1 MKAVEVELL
10 MKGNLSQ
17 GMLDAQT
24 KANLLDESLKRV
36 GMTIGGV
43 FTAQKAVEFVKTM
56 IDVRQ
61 EVENLSISFE
71 TLLGSKD
78 KATQFFDELREYAV
92 NTPLMLNDLAG
103 GAQTMLGFNIEAEKV
118 IPTLKQIGDISM
130 GDRDRFNSLVLA
142 FSQMSATGKL
152 MGQDLLQMINAGF
165 NPLATIS
172 EKTGKS
178 IGQLKDE
185 MSAGAI
191 SSEMVAQAFAD
202 ATAEGGKFHGML
214 DKQSKGLKGQI
225 SNLEGAID
233 NMFNAMGEKSEGIL
247 TGSVEVASELVKN
260 YEAVGKALMSLVAVY
275 GSYKTALIATLAVQK
290 AASFVENIRLV
301 AMFRKELGLAT
312 AAQQAFN
319 ITANA
324 NPYVLLATVILSA
337 AAALVIYSKNCSAAA
352 DEAQRAAD
360 REKEQTDAINDK
372 KEAIEKCIST
382 ITDENLA
389 EQDKLEALEK
399 LKKLMPSVFE
409 KYRTEKELIGKLTEA
424 RREYNEE
431 LREER
436 NLKGEGN
443 LKADQQRVADLK
455 KYLELRKEYYKTGRL
470 TMSDSDYNLY
480 QNLDKKYNKE
490 VRNVRGTFQ
499 TFNSAIES
507 LIKASEGTVWKDVQ
521 QVRTD
526 NHNKFMAKLNSMNA
540 ETAQKTIN
548 FYKNCISSA
557 NKQGKKLVKLPEESV
572 ATSVDELQN
581 RIKSATARM
590 KSIHENASKDFMKDA
605 KTAWTNAQNEVN
617 KVIKNRN
624 NRSLYPDEASYLAAL
639 RKARDEEKK
648 AKANYEAAGGDTSK
662 KTKKKTKKTKN
673 TGLTPQEKANI
684 KAAEQEEKG
693 RQVEAAQRKQEA
705 SEKQTAFDLKQAE
718 IDGLQEGFDKELET
732 INLNYDK
739 LIEANRLRQ
748 QEWVD
753 ELQNISDLSFEQ
765 AHPDWKKQGLK
776 RPTVTVDDL
785 SADQK
790 NYLKQYT
797 EAANAYKQ
805 NSEAKLYQNLLAK
818 YQDYEEQRKSI
829 REKFA
834 KDRAHIEKAVDAD
847 GRPIGEDVKER
858 ALAELAKQERA
869 ALKSVDDAQ
878 LTELGKENKV
888 LVDLFAD
895 TSEKSVAE
903 VQKIIERIKVLMD
916 YLRGTKDA
924 EGTAVIKDGNGKTER
939 RITQKDMAGLGF
951 SPAELKALEK
961 SPEKLKALTEQY
973 EKLKKE
979 VLGKNPFRALAD
991 AVGELFKHGED
1002 GEEKGLEAKLKR
1014 LGESAAASAEMVGD
1028 LAGRLSE
1035 MFEAAGNDGM
1045 AEAMDAVQGVMTSV
1059 SNIGRGF
1066 AEGGVVGGIAAA
1078 AGEAIGWVT
1087 KAFQASARH
1096 KAALEK
1102 VMEEVTAQQRE
1113 YNLLLMEQNLEME
1126 KAQTIFGTDTYGK
1139 AANAV
1144 RVMKDAYAGLKAE
1157 IAGTAEQ
1164 QQKFGYLDTGNAF
1177 WNKIVNKG
1185 YSELKDAYSGL
1196 ADIEIKTGHK
1206 KTGLFG
1212 WGKGK
1217 DTYSSILD
1225 VYPELIDSAGN
1236 FNRELAESIMNS
1248 REFAKNDKEALQYII
1263 DLYDQA
1269 EEAWESVKDYFE
1281 GVFGDL
1287 GQTLTDA
1294 LVDAFKNGTDAGK
1307 AFADSLT
1314 GMLEKLA
1321 EQMIY
1326 TVTIAPLLEKAQ
1338 EEMLDVMKREDLTDE
1353 EKFGNYVRILDDM
1366 TDNALSQ
1373 QGTFN
1378 ALLEKY
1384 RQMAKEKGLDL
1395 WQGDSTTQTGKS
1407 GAYTT
1412 ASQESITKLE
1422 GLYTAMLVHETNID
1436 TNVENVAGSMQTALG
1451 HLKRIDTN
1459 TGECSETLKLM
1470 RKDMCDMKD
1479 DLTTLRRDG
1488 IKTR

>member
-43 FTAQKAVEFVKTM
+43 FTAQKAMEFVKTM

-61 EVENLSISFE
+61 EVENLIISFE

-78 KATQFFDELREYAV
+78 KATQFFSELSEYAV

-103 GAQTMLGFNIEAEKV
+103 GAQTMLAFNIEAEKV

-337 AAALVIYSKNCSAAA
+337 AAALAIYSKNCSAAA

-389 EQDKLEALEK
+389 ELDRLEALEK

-409 KYRTEKELIGKLTEA
+409 KYKTEKELIDKLTEA

-455 KYLELRKEYYKTGRL
+455 KYLELRKQYYKTGRL
-470 TMSDSDYNLY
+470 NMSDSDYNLY

-557 NKQGKKLVKLPEESV
+557 NKQGKKLVQLPGESV

-648 AKANYEAAGGDTSK
+648 AKANYEAAGGDTS
-662 KTKKKTKKTKN
+662 KKTKKTKN

-776 RPTVTVDDL
+776 RPTVTMDDL

-829 REKFA
+829 SEKFA
-834 KDRAHIEKAVDAD
+834 KDRAQIEKAVDAD

-858 ALAELAKQERA
+858 ALAELSKQERA

-895 TSEKSVAE
+895 TSEKSVTE
-903 VQKIIERIKVLMD
+903 VQKIIDRIKMLMD

-924 EGTAVIKDGNGKTER
+924 EGTAVIKDGNGRTER

-1102 VMEEVTAQQRE
+1102 IMEEVTAQQRE
-1113 YNLLLMEQNLEME
+1113 YNLLLMEQNLELE

-1164 QQKFGYLDTGNAF
+1164 QKKFGYTETGSAF

-1263 DLYDQA
+1263 DLYDQT

-1353 EKFGNYVRILDDM
+1353 EKFGNYVRILDEM

-1373 QGTFN
+1373 QGTVN

-1384 RQMAKEKGLDL
+1384 RQLAKDKGLDL

-1470 RKDMCDMKD
+1470 RKDMRDMKD

>member
-61 EVENLSISFE
+61 EVENLIISFE

-78 KATQFFDELREYAV
+78 KATQFFSELSEYAV

-103 GAQTMLGFNIEAEKV
+103 GAQTMLAFNIEAEKV

-233 NMFNAMGEKSEGIL
+233 DMFNAMGEKSEGIL

-324 NPYVLLATVILSA
+324 NSYVLLATVILSA
-337 AAALVIYSKNCSAAA
+337 AAALAIYSKNCSAAA

-389 EQDKLEALEK
+389 ELDRLEALEK

-409 KYRTEKELIGKLTEA
+409 KYKTEKELIDKLTEA

-455 KYLELRKEYYKTGRL
+455 KYLKWRKQYYKTGRL
-470 TMSDSDYNLY
+470 NMSDSDYNLY

-557 NKQGKKLVKLPEESV
+557 NKQGKKLVQLPGESV

-662 KTKKKTKKTKN
+662 KTKKTKN

-684 KAAEQEEKG
+684 KDAEQEEKG

-765 AHPDWKKQGLK
+765 AHPNWKKQGLK
-776 RPTVTVDDL
+776 RPTVTMDDL

-829 REKFA
+829 SEKFA
-834 KDRAHIEKAVDAD
+834 KDRAQIEKAVDAD

-858 ALAELAKQERA
+858 ALAELSKQERA

-903 VQKIIERIKVLMD
+903 VQKIIDRIKMLMD

-924 EGTAVIKDGNGKTER
+924 EGTAVIKDGNGRTER
-939 RITQKDMAGLGF
+939 KITQKDMAELGF

-1028 LAGRLSE
+1028 LAGKLSE
-1035 MFEAAGNDGM
+1035 MFEATGNDGM

-1078 AGEAIGWVT
+1078 ASEAIGWVT

-1102 VMEEVTAQQRE
+1102 IMEEVTAQQRE
-1113 YNLLLMEQNLEME
+1113 YNLLLMEQNLELE

-1164 QQKFGYLDTGNAF
+1164 QKKFGYTETGSAF

-1353 EKFGNYVRILDDM
+1353 EKFGNYVRILDEM

-1384 RQMAKEKGLDL
+1384 RQLAKDKGLDL

-1470 RKDMCDMKD
+1470 RKDMRDMKD

>member
-43 FTAQKAVEFVKTM
+43 FTAQKAVEFVRTM

-78 KATQFFDELREYAV
+78 KATQFFGELREYAV
-92 NTPLMLNDLAG
+92 STPLMLNDLAG

-165 NPLATIS
+165 NPLATMS

-225 SNLEGAID
+225 SNLEGAVD
-233 NMFNAMGEKSEGIL
+233 DMFNAMGEKTEGIL
-247 TGSVEVASELVKN
+247 AGSVEVASELVRH

-275 GSYKTALIATLAVQK
+275 GSYKAAVIATLAVQR
-290 AASFVENIRLV
+290 AASFAENIRLV

-319 ITANA
+319 IKANA
-324 NPYVLLATVILSA
+324 NPYILLATVILSA
-337 AAALVIYSKNCSAAA
+337 AAALAVYSKSCSAAA

-360 REKEQTDAINDK
+360 REKEQTDAINEK
-372 KEAIEKCIST
+372 KDAIEDCINT
-382 ITDENLA
+382 ITNENAA
-389 EQDKLEALEK
+389 EQDKQAALEN
-399 LKKLMPSVFE
+399 LKKLMPSVFD
-409 KYRTEKELIGKLTEA
+409 KYKTEKELIDRLAEA

-443 LKADQQRVADLK
+443 LKADRQRVADLK
-455 KYLELRKEYYKTGRL
+455 KYLELRKQYIKTGRAS
-470 TMSDSDYNLY
+470 MSAADYNLY
-480 QNLDKKYNKE
+480 KGLDNKYSKE
-490 VRNVRGTFQ
+490 VRNARGTFQ
-499 TFNSAIES
+499 AYNSAIES

-526 NHNKFMAKLNSMNA
+526 NHNKFMAKLNTMNA
-540 ETAQKTIN
+540 ETAQRTISY
-548 FYKNCISSA
+548 YKKCIASA
-557 NKQGKKLVKLPEESV
+557 DRQGKKLVLLPGESV
-572 ATSVDELQN
+572 ATGVDELRN
-581 RIKSATARM
+581 RVKSATSRM
-590 KSIHENASKDFMKDA
+590 KSIHENASKDYMKDA
-605 KTAWTNAQNEVN
+605 KTAWTNAQDEVK

-624 NRSLYPDEASYLAAL
+624 DHSLYPDEASYLAAL

-648 AKANYEAAGGDTSK
+648 AKASYEAAGGDTSK
-662 KTKKKTKKTKN
+662 KTGKTES

-684 KAAEQEEKG
+684 KAAERDEKD
-693 RQVEAAQRKQEA
+693 RQAEAAQRKQQA
-705 SEKQTAFDLKQAE
+705 VEKQTVFDLRQAG
-718 IDGLQEGFDKELET
+718 IDGLQEGFDKELKT

-776 RPTVTVDDL
+776 RPTVTADDL

-790 NYLKQYT
+790 NYLRQYT
-797 EAANAYKQ
+797 EAADAYRRD
-805 NSEAKLYQNLLAK
+805 SEARLYQNLLTK
-818 YQDYEEQRKSI
+818 YQDYEQQRKSI
-829 REKFA
+829 SEKFA
-834 KDRAHIEKAVDAD
+834 KDRASIEKATDAD
-847 GRPIGEDVKER
+847 GKPIGEDVRQR
-858 ALAELAKQERA
+858 ALAELAKQEKA
-869 ALKSVDDAQ
+869 ALKDVDEAQ
-878 LTELGKENKV
+878 LTELSRENKV

-895 TSEKSVAE
+895 TSAKSVAE
-903 VQKIIERIKVLMD
+903 VQKIIDRIKVLMD
-916 YLRGTKDA
+916 YLRATKDGN
-924 EGTAVIKDGNGKTER
+924 GTAVIKDGKGNTR
-939 RITQKDMAGLGF
+939 RTITQKEVVELGF
-951 SPAELKALEK
+951 SPEELKTLEK

-979 VLGKNPFRALAD
+979 VLGKNPFKALAD
-991 AVGELFKHGED
+991 AVGELFKNGGD
-1002 GEEKGLEAKLKR
+1002 GDGKALEAKLKA
-1014 LGESAAASAEMVGD
+1014 LGEAAAAAASMVGD
-1028 LAGRLSE
+1028 MAGKLSDL
-1035 MFEAAGNDGM
+1035 FEAAENDGM
-1045 AEAMDAVQGVMTSV
+1045 AEAMDTVQSAMTSV
-1059 SNIGRGF
+1059 SNIGKGF
-1066 AEGGVVGGIAAA
+1066 AEGGLTGGIAAA
-1078 AGEAIGWVT
+1078 AGEAIGYIT
-1087 KAFQASARH
+1087 SAFQANARH

-1102 VMEEVTAQQRE
+1102 IMQEVTAQQRE
-1113 YNLLLMEQNLEME
+1113 YNLLLMEQNLEYE

-1139 AANAV
+1139 AVNAV
-1144 RVMKDAYAGLKAE
+1144 KVMKDAYAGLRAE

-1164 QQKFGYLDTGNAF
+1164 QKKFAYIDTGSAMLNSVF
-1177 WNKIVNKG
+1177 NKNH
-1185 YSELKDAYSGL
+1185 SELKDAYSGL

-1217 DTYSSILD
+1217 DLYSSILD

-1236 FNRELAESIMNS
+1236 LNRELAESILNS
-1248 REFAKNDKEALQYII
+1248 RQFADNDKEALQYIV

-1269 EEAWESVKDYFE
+1269 EEAWDDVKDYLE
-1281 GVFGDL
+1281 GIFGDL

-1294 LVDAFKNGTDAGK
+1294 LVDAFKNGTDAGE
-1307 AFADSLT
+1307 AFVDSLT

-1326 TVTIAPLLEKAQ
+1326 TVTIAPYLQKAQ
-1338 EEMLDVMKREDLTDE
+1338 DDMLDVMKRDDLTDE
-1353 EKFGNYVRILDDM
+1353 QKFDNYVRILDDM
-1366 TDNALSQ
+1366 TDSALSQ

-1384 RQMAKEKGLDL
+1384 RHMAKDKGIDL
-1395 WQGDSTTQTGKS
+1395 WRADSTTQTGKS

-1436 TNVENVAGSMQTALG
+1436 TNVENVAGCMQTALG
-1451 HLKRIDTN
+1451 HLKRIEAN
-1459 TGECSETLKLM
+1459 TGECSDTLKQM
-1470 RKDMCDMKD
+1470 RRDMRDMKD

>member
-78 KATQFFDELREYAV
+78 KATQFFGELLEYAV
-92 NTPLMLNDLAG
+92 NTPLMVNELAG

-118 IPTLKQIGDISM
+118 IPILKQIGDISM

-165 NPLATIS
+165 NPLAIIS

-337 AAALVIYSKNCSAAA
+337 AAALAIYSKNCSAAA

-389 EQDKLEALEK
+389 ELDRLEALEK

-409 KYRTEKELIGKLTEA
+409 KYKTEKELIDKLTEA

-443 LKADQQRVADLK
+443 LKADRQRVADLK
-455 KYLELRKEYYKTGRL
+455 KYLELRKQYYKTGRL
-470 TMSDSDYNLY
+470 NMSDSDYNLY

-557 NKQGKKLVKLPEESV
+557 NKQGKKLVQLPGESV

-624 NRSLYPDEASYLAAL
+624 NRFLYPDEASYLAAL
-639 RKARDEEKK
+639 HKARDEEKK
-648 AKANYEAAGGDTSK
+648 AKANYEAAGGDTS
-662 KTKKKTKKTKN
+662 KKTKKTKN

-776 RPTVTVDDL
+776 RPTVTMDDL

-829 REKFA
+829 SEKFA
-834 KDRAHIEKAVDAD
+834 KDRAQIEKAVDAE
-847 GRPIGEDVKER
+847 GHPIGEDVKDR

-869 ALKSVDDAQ
+869 ALKSVDEAQ

-903 VQKIIERIKVLMD
+903 VQKIIDRIKVLMD
-916 YLRGTKDA
+916 YLRGTKDGD
-924 EGTAVIKDGNGKTER
+924 GTAVIKDGNGRTER

-991 AVGELFKHGED
+991 AVGELFKRGED
-1002 GEEKGLEAKLKR
+1002 GEEKSLEAKLKR

-1102 VMEEVTAQQRE
+1102 IMEEVTAQQRE
-1113 YNLLLMEQNLEME
+1113 YNLLLMEQNLELE
-1126 KAQTIFGTDTYGK
+1126 TAQTIFGTDTYGK

-1164 QQKFGYLDTGNAF
+1164 QKKFGYTETGSAF

-1307 AFADSLT
+1307 AFVDSLT

-1321 EQMIY
+1321 EQMLY

-1353 EKFGNYVRILDDM
+1353 EKFSNYVRILDDM

-1384 RQMAKEKGLDL
+1384 RQLAKEKGLDL

-1470 RKDMCDMKD
+1470 RKDMRDMKD

>member
-1 MKAVEVELL
+1 MKIEDLKTIDDYADR
-10 MKGNLSQ
+10 LSKQ
-17 GMLDAQT
+17 STKIDAAKVRIV
-24 KANLLDESLKRV
+24 KA
-36 GMTIGGV
+36 
-43 FTAQKAVEFVKTM
+43 
-56 IDVRQ
+56 
-61 EVENLSISFE
+61 FE
-71 TLLGSKD
+71 TLRL
-78 KATQFFDELREYAV
+78 ATDRTTESLNEL
-92 NTPLMLNDLAG
+92 D
-103 GAQTMLGFNIEAEKV
+103 
-118 IPTLKQIGDISM
+118 
-130 GDRDRFNSLVLA
+130 
-142 FSQMSATGKL
+142 FSQMMDTLTKL
-152 MGQDLLQMINAGF
+152 DLSRPIDELENMSDALDD
-165 NPLATIS
+165 LA
-172 EKTGKS
+172 EK
-178 IGQLKDE
+178 L
-185 MSAGAI
+185 
-191 SSEMVAQAFAD
+191 
-202 ATAEGGKFHGML
+202 
-214 DKQSKGLKGQI
+214 
-225 SNLEGAID
+225 
-233 NMFNAMGEKSEGIL
+233 
-247 TGSVEVASELVKN
+247 VASEAMSQYFGTSDWNFYRQWLQENDFADGIDPIQTLKTMTESYESVKDMVAMLEFALRN
-260 YEAVGKALMSLVAVY
+260 WNDDILKDGKLSSDRSVMNRY
-275 GSYKTALIATLAVQK
+275 MRDNDGHLA
-290 AASFVENIRLV
+290 ENIEGERV
-301 AMFRKELGLAT
+301 
-312 AAQQAFN
+312 
-319 ITANA
+319 
-324 NPYVLLATVILSA
+324 
-337 AAALVIYSKNCSAAA
+337 
-352 DEAQRAAD
+352 
-360 REKEQTDAINDK
+360 
-372 KEAIEKCIST
+372 
-382 ITDENLA
+382 
-389 EQDKLEALEK
+389 
-399 LKKLMPSVFE
+399 
-409 KYRTEKELIGKLTEA
+409 
-424 RREYNEE
+424 EE
-431 LREER
+431 LLKDLKRWQER
-436 NLKGEGN
+436 RNWLGAIIGVDDERSNVQVQINKSRRYLDKVSGE
-443 LKADQQRVADLK
+443 ADLK
-455 KYLELRKEYYKTGRL
+455 
-470 TMSDSDYNLY
+470 
-480 QNLDKKYNKE
+480 
-490 VRNVRGTFQ
+490 
-499 TFNSAIES
+499 
-507 LIKASEGTVWKDVQ
+507 
-521 QVRTD
+521 
-526 NHNKFMAKLNSMNA
+526 
-540 ETAQKTIN
+540 
-548 FYKNCISSA
+548 
-557 NKQGKKLVKLPEESV
+557 
-572 ATSVDELQN
+572 
-581 RIKSATARM
+581 
-590 KSIHENASKDFMKDA
+590 
-605 KTAWTNAQNEVN
+605 
-617 KVIKNRN
+617 
-624 NRSLYPDEASYLAAL
+624 
-639 RKARDEEKK
+639 
-648 AKANYEAAGGDTSK
+648 
-662 KTKKKTKKTKN
+662 
-673 TGLTPQEKANI
+673 
-684 KAAEQEEKG
+684 
-693 RQVEAAQRKQEA
+693 
-705 SEKQTAFDLKQAE
+705 
-718 IDGLQEGFDKELET
+718 
-732 INLNYDK
+732 
-739 LIEANRLRQ
+739 
-748 QEWVD
+748 
-753 ELQNISDLSFEQ
+753 EQ
-765 AHPDWKKQGLK
+765 AK
-776 RPTVTVDDL
+776 V
-785 SADQK
+785 
-790 NYLKQYT
+790 Y
-797 EAANAYKQ
+797 E
-805 NSEAKLYQNLLAK
+805 NLLAK

-829 REKFA
+829 SEKFA
-834 KDRAHIEKAVDAD
+834 KDRAQIEKAVDAE

-858 ALAELAKQERA
+858 ALAELSKQERA

-903 VQKIIERIKVLMD
+903 VQKIIDRIKVLMD

-924 EGTAVIKDGNGKTER
+924 EGTAVIKDGNGRTER

-1002 GEEKGLEAKLKR
+1002 GEEKSLEAKLKR

-1102 VMEEVTAQQRE
+1102 IMEEVTAQQRE
-1113 YNLLLMEQNLEME
+1113 YNLLLMEQNLELE

-1164 QQKFGYLDTGNAF
+1164 QKKFGYTETGSAF

-1384 RQMAKEKGLDL
+1384 RQLAKEKGLDL

-1470 RKDMCDMKD
+1470 RKDMRDMKD

>member
-1 MKAVEVELL
+1 MRGSVKIEDLKKIDDYAERLSKQSTKIDAAKVRIVKA
-10 MKGNLSQ
+10 
-17 GMLDAQT
+17 
-24 KANLLDESLKRV
+24 
-36 GMTIGGV
+36 
-43 FTAQKAVEFVKTM
+43 
-56 IDVRQ
+56 
-61 EVENLSISFE
+61 FE
-71 TLLGSKD
+71 TLRL
-78 KATQFFDELREYAV
+78 ATDRTTES
-92 NTPLMLNDLAG
+92 LNDLDYSQMMDTLTKLDLSRPIDELENMS
-103 GAQTMLGFNIEAEKV
+103 GALDDLAEKLV
-118 IPTLKQIGDISM
+118 ATETMSQYFGTSDWNFYRRWLQENDFDTGEDAMMTLTTMKESYESVKDMVSLLDFALRNWNDDILRDGKAS
-130 GDRDRFNSLVLA
+130 GDR
-142 FSQMSATGKL
+142 
-152 MGQDLLQMINAGF
+152 
-165 NPLATIS
+165 
-172 EKTGKS
+172 
-178 IGQLKDE
+178 
-185 MSAGAI
+185 
-191 SSEMVAQAFAD
+191 QAMTRYMREND
-202 ATAEGGKFHGML
+202 G
-214 DKQSKGLKGQI
+214 
-225 SNLEGAID
+225 NLERNID
-233 NMFNAMGEKSEGIL
+233 DSK
-247 TGSVEVASELVKN
+247 VE
-260 YEAVGKALMSLVAVY
+260 
-275 GSYKTALIATLAVQK
+275 
-290 AASFVENIRLV
+290 
-301 AMFRKELGLAT
+301 
-312 AAQQAFN
+312 
-319 ITANA
+319 
-324 NPYVLLATVILSA
+324 
-337 AAALVIYSKNCSAAA
+337 
-352 DEAQRAAD
+352 
-360 REKEQTDAINDK
+360 
-372 KEAIEKCIST
+372 
-382 ITDENLA
+382 
-389 EQDKLEALEK
+389 
-399 LKKLMPSVFE
+399 
-409 KYRTEKELIGKLTEA
+409 
-424 RREYNEE
+424 
-431 LREER
+431 
-436 NLKGEGN
+436 
-443 LKADQQRVADLK
+443 
-455 KYLELRKEYYKTGRL
+455 ELRKELKRWQERRNWLGAIIGVEDERNNVQVQINKSRRY
-470 TMSDSDYNLY
+470 
-480 QNLDKKYNKE
+480 LDK
-490 VRNVRGTFQ
+490 VSG
-499 TFNSAIES
+499 
-507 LIKASEGTVWKDVQ
+507 
-521 QVRTD
+521 
-526 NHNKFMAKLNSMNA
+526 
-540 ETAQKTIN
+540 
-548 FYKNCISSA
+548 
-557 NKQGKKLVKLPEESV
+557 
-572 ATSVDELQN
+572 
-581 RIKSATARM
+581 
-590 KSIHENASKDFMKDA
+590 
-605 KTAWTNAQNEVN
+605 
-617 KVIKNRN
+617 
-624 NRSLYPDEASYLAAL
+624 EA
-639 RKARDEEKK
+639 
-648 AKANYEAAGGDTSK
+648 
-662 KTKKKTKKTKN
+662 
-673 TGLTPQEKANI
+673 
-684 KAAEQEEKG
+684 
-693 RQVEAAQRKQEA
+693 
-705 SEKQTAFDLKQAE
+705 DLK
-718 IDGLQEGFDKELET
+718 
-732 INLNYDK
+732 
-739 LIEANRLRQ
+739 
-748 QEWVD
+748 
-753 ELQNISDLSFEQ
+753 EQ
-765 AHPDWKKQGLK
+765 AKIYEK
-776 RPTVTVDDL
+776 
-785 SADQK
+785 
-790 NYLKQYT
+790 
-797 EAANAYKQ
+797 
-805 NSEAKLYQNLLAK
+805 LLAK

-829 REKFA
+829 SEKFA
-834 KDRAHIEKAVDAD
+834 KDRAQIEKAVDAD
-847 GRPIGEDVKER
+847 GRPIGDDVKAR
-858 ALAELAKQERA
+858 ALAELSKQERA

-903 VQKIIERIKVLMD
+903 VQKIIDRIKVLMD

-924 EGTAVIKDGNGKTER
+924 EGTAVIKDGNGRTER

-991 AVGELFKHGED
+991 AVGELFRRGED

-1045 AEAMDAVQGVMTSV
+1045 AEAMEAVQGVMTSV

-1102 VMEEVTAQQRE
+1102 IMEEVTAQQRE
-1113 YNLLLMEQNLEME
+1113 YNLLLMEQNLELE

-1164 QQKFGYLDTGNAF
+1164 QKKFGYLDTGNAF
-1177 WNKIVNKG
+1177 WNKIMNKG

-1269 EEAWESVKDYFE
+1269 EEAWKSVKDYFE

-1307 AFADSLT
+1307 AFVDSLT

-1338 EEMLDVMKREDLTDE
+1338 KEMLDVMKREDLTDE
-1353 EKFGNYVRILDDM
+1353 EKFGNYVRILDEM

-1384 RQMAKEKGLDL
+1384 RQLAKDKGLDL

-1436 TNVENVAGSMQTALG
+1436 TNVENVAGSMQTALV
-1451 HLKRIDTN
+1451 HLKRIDAN

-1470 RKDMCDMKD
+1470 RKDMRDMKD

>member
-1 MKAVEVELL
+1 MRGSVKIEDLKKIDDYAERLSKQSTKIDAAKVRIVKAFETLRLATDRTTESLNELDYSQMMDTLTKLDLSRPIDELENMSGALDDLAEKLVATETMSQYFGTSDWNFYRRWLQENDFDTGEDAMMTLATMKESYESVKDMV
-10 MKGNLSQ
+10 
-17 GMLDAQT
+17 
-24 KANLLDESLKRV
+24 NLLDFALRNWNDDILRD
-36 GMTIGGV
+36 G
-43 FTAQKAVEFVKTM
+43 KA
-56 IDVRQ
+56 
-61 EVENLSISFE
+61 S
-71 TLLGSKD
+71 
-78 KATQFFDELREYAV
+78 
-92 NTPLMLNDLAG
+92 
-103 GAQTMLGFNIEAEKV
+103 
-118 IPTLKQIGDISM
+118 
-130 GDRDRFNSLVLA
+130 GDR
-142 FSQMSATGKL
+142 
-152 MGQDLLQMINAGF
+152 
-165 NPLATIS
+165 
-172 EKTGKS
+172 
-178 IGQLKDE
+178 
-185 MSAGAI
+185 
-191 SSEMVAQAFAD
+191 QAMTRYMREND
-202 ATAEGGKFHGML
+202 G
-214 DKQSKGLKGQI
+214 
-225 SNLEGAID
+225 NLEGNID
-233 NMFNAMGEKSEGIL
+233 DS
-247 TGSVEVASELVKN
+247 
-260 YEAVGKALMSLVAVY
+260 
-275 GSYKTALIATLAVQK
+275 
-290 AASFVENIRLV
+290 
-301 AMFRKELGLAT
+301 
-312 AAQQAFN
+312 
-319 ITANA
+319 
-324 NPYVLLATVILSA
+324 
-337 AAALVIYSKNCSAAA
+337 
-352 DEAQRAAD
+352 RA
-360 REKEQTDAINDK
+360 E
-372 KEAIEKCIST
+372 
-382 ITDENLA
+382 
-389 EQDKLEALEK
+389 
-399 LKKLMPSVFE
+399 
-409 KYRTEKELIGKLTEA
+409 
-424 RREYNEE
+424 
-431 LREER
+431 
-436 NLKGEGN
+436 
-443 LKADQQRVADLK
+443 
-455 KYLELRKEYYKTGRL
+455 ELRKELKRWQERRNWLGAIIGVEDERNNVQVQINKSRRY
-470 TMSDSDYNLY
+470 
-480 QNLDKKYNKE
+480 LDKVSGE
-490 VRNVRGTFQ
+490 
-499 TFNSAIES
+499 A
-507 LIKASEGTVWKDVQ
+507 DV
-521 QVRTD
+521 
-526 NHNKFMAKLNSMNA
+526 K
-540 ETAQKTIN
+540 
-548 FYKNCISSA
+548 
-557 NKQGKKLVKLPEESV
+557 
-572 ATSVDELQN
+572 
-581 RIKSATARM
+581 
-590 KSIHENASKDFMKDA
+590 
-605 KTAWTNAQNEVN
+605 
-617 KVIKNRN
+617 
-624 NRSLYPDEASYLAAL
+624 
-639 RKARDEEKK
+639 
-648 AKANYEAAGGDTSK
+648 
-662 KTKKKTKKTKN
+662 
-673 TGLTPQEKANI
+673 
-684 KAAEQEEKG
+684 
-693 RQVEAAQRKQEA
+693 
-705 SEKQTAFDLKQAE
+705 
-718 IDGLQEGFDKELET
+718 
-732 INLNYDK
+732 
-739 LIEANRLRQ
+739 
-748 QEWVD
+748 
-753 ELQNISDLSFEQ
+753 EQ
-765 AHPDWKKQGLK
+765 AKIYEK
-776 RPTVTVDDL
+776 
-785 SADQK
+785 
-790 NYLKQYT
+790 
-797 EAANAYKQ
+797 
-805 NSEAKLYQNLLAK
+805 LLAK

-829 REKFA
+829 SEKFA
-834 KDRAHIEKAVDAD
+834 KDRAQIEKAVDAD

-858 ALAELAKQERA
+858 ALAELSKQERA
-869 ALKSVDDAQ
+869 ALKSVDEAQ

-903 VQKIIERIKVLMD
+903 VQKIIDRIKVLMD
-916 YLRGTKDA
+916 YLRGTKDGD
-924 EGTAVIKDGNGKTER
+924 GTAVIKDGNGRTER

-1102 VMEEVTAQQRE
+1102 IMEEVTAQQRE
-1113 YNLLLMEQNLEME
+1113 YNLLLMEQNLELE

-1164 QQKFGYLDTGNAF
+1164 QKKFGYLDTGNAF

-1307 AFADSLT
+1307 AFVDSLT

-1353 EKFGNYVRILDDM
+1353 EKFSNYVRILDDM

-1384 RQMAKEKGLDL
+1384 RQLAKEKGLDL

-1470 RKDMCDMKD
+1470 RKDMRDMKD

>member
-71 TLLGSKD
+71 TLLGGKD
-78 KATQFFDELREYAV
+78 KATQFFGELREYAV

-103 GAQTMLGFNIEAEKV
+103 GAQTMLGFNMEAEKV

-165 NPLATIS
+165 NPLAIIS

-233 NMFNAMGEKSEGIL
+233 DMFNAMGEKSEGIL

-337 AAALVIYSKNCSAAA
+337 AAALAIYSKNCSAAA

-389 EQDKLEALEK
+389 ELDRLEALEK

-409 KYRTEKELIGKLTEA
+409 KYKTEKELIDKLTEA

-470 TMSDSDYNLY
+470 NMSDSDYNLY
-480 QNLDKKYNKE
+480 QNLNKKYNKE

-548 FYKNCISSA
+548 FYRNCISSA
-557 NKQGKKLVKLPEESV
+557 NKQGKKLVQLPGESV

-648 AKANYEAAGGDTSK
+648 AKANYEAAGGDTS
-662 KTKKKTKKTKN
+662 KKTKKTKN

-829 REKFA
+829 SEKFA
-834 KDRAHIEKAVDAD
+834 KDRAQIEKAVDAD
-847 GRPIGEDVKER
+847 GHPIGEDVKER

-903 VQKIIERIKVLMD
+903 VQKIIDRIKMLMD

-924 EGTAVIKDGNGKTER
+924 EGTAVIMDGNGRTER

-1028 LAGRLSE
+1028 LAGKLSE
-1035 MFEAAGNDGM
+1035 MFEAVGNDGM

-1066 AEGGVVGGIAAA
+1066 ADGGVVGGIAAA

-1102 VMEEVTAQQRE
+1102 IMEEVTAQQRE
-1113 YNLLLMEQNLEME
+1113 YNLLLMEQNLELE

-1164 QQKFGYLDTGNAF
+1164 QKKFAYTETGSDF
-1177 WNKIVNKG
+1177 WNKIANKG

-1384 RQMAKEKGLDL
+1384 RQLAKEKGLDL

-1470 RKDMCDMKD
+1470 RKDMRDMKD

>member
-61 EVENLSISFE
+61 EVENLIISFE

-78 KATQFFDELREYAV
+78 KATQFFSELSEYAV

-103 GAQTMLGFNIEAEKV
+103 GAQTVLAFNIEAEKV

-233 NMFNAMGEKSEGIL
+233 DMFNAMGEKSEGIL

-260 YEAVGKALMSLVAVY
+260 YEAVGKALISLVAVY

-337 AAALVIYSKNCSAAA
+337 AAALAIYSKNCSAAA

-389 EQDKLEALEK
+389 ELDRLEALEK

-409 KYRTEKELIGKLTEA
+409 KYKTEKELIDKLTEA

-455 KYLELRKEYYKTGRL
+455 KYLKLRKQYYKTGRL
-470 TMSDSDYNLY
+470 NMSDSDYNLY

-557 NKQGKKLVKLPEESV
+557 NKQGKKLVQLPGESV

-648 AKANYEAAGGDTSK
+648 AKANYEAAGGDTS
-662 KTKKKTKKTKN
+662 KKTKKTKN

-765 AHPDWKKQGLK
+765 AHPNWKKQGLK
-776 RPTVTVDDL
+776 RPTVTMDDL

-829 REKFA
+829 SEKFA
-834 KDRAHIEKAVDAD
+834 KDRAQIEKAVDAD

-858 ALAELAKQERA
+858 ALAELSKQERA

-903 VQKIIERIKVLMD
+903 VQKIIDRIKMLMD

-924 EGTAVIKDGNGKTER
+924 EGTAVIKDGHGRTER
-939 RITQKDMAGLGF
+939 KITQKDMAELGF

-1028 LAGRLSE
+1028 LAGKLSE
-1035 MFEAAGNDGM
+1035 MFEATGNDGM

-1078 AGEAIGWVT
+1078 ASEAIGWVT

-1102 VMEEVTAQQRE
+1102 IMEEVTAQQRE
-1113 YNLLLMEQNLEME
+1113 YNLLLMEQNLELE

-1164 QQKFGYLDTGNAF
+1164 QKKFGYTETGSAF

-1470 RKDMCDMKD
+1470 RKDMRDMKD

>member
-78 KATQFFDELREYAV
+78 KATQFFGELREYAV

-233 NMFNAMGEKSEGIL
+233 DMFNAMGEKSEGIL

-324 NPYVLLATVILSA
+324 NSYVLLATVILSA
-337 AAALVIYSKNCSAAA
+337 AAALAIYSKNCSAAA

-389 EQDKLEALEK
+389 ELDRVEALEK

-409 KYRTEKELIGKLTEA
+409 KYKTEKELIDKLTEA

-470 TMSDSDYNLY
+470 NMSDSDYNLY

-548 FYKNCISSA
+548 FYKNCIASA
-557 NKQGKKLVKLPEESV
+557 NKQGKKLVQLPGESV
-572 ATSVDELQN
+572 ATSVAELQS
-581 RIKSATARM
+581 RIKSATTRM

-605 KTAWTNAQNEVN
+605 KTAWTNAQNEVK
-617 KVIKNRN
+617 KVIRNRN

-648 AKANYEAAGGDTSK
+648 AKANYEAAGGDTS
-662 KTKKKTKKTKN
+662 KKTKKTKN

-776 RPTVTVDDL
+776 RPTVTMEDL

-797 EAANAYKQ
+797 EAANAYKR

-829 REKFA
+829 SEKFA
-834 KDRAHIEKAVDAD
+834 KDRAQIEKAVDAD

-869 ALKSVDDAQ
+869 ALKSVDEAQ

-895 TSEKSVAE
+895 TSEKSVSE
-903 VQKIIERIKVLMD
+903 VQKIIDRIKVLMD

-924 EGTAVIKDGNGKTER
+924 EGTAVIKDGNGRTER

-991 AVGELFKHGED
+991 AVGELFKRGED
-1002 GEEKGLEAKLKR
+1002 GEEKSLEVKLKR

-1102 VMEEVTAQQRE
+1102 IMEEVTAQQRE
-1113 YNLLLMEQNLEME
+1113 YNLLLMEQNLELE

-1164 QQKFGYLDTGNAF
+1164 QKKFGYLDTGNAF

-1470 RKDMCDMKD
+1470 RKDMRDMKD

>member
-61 EVENLSISFE
+61 EVENLIISFE
-71 TLLGSKD
+71 TLLGSKN
-78 KATQFFDELREYAV
+78 KATQFFSELSEYAV

-103 GAQTMLGFNIEAEKV
+103 GAQTMLAFNIEAEKV

-337 AAALVIYSKNCSAAA
+337 AAALAIYSKNCSAAA

-389 EQDKLEALEK
+389 ELDRLEALEK

-409 KYRTEKELIGKLTEA
+409 KYKTEKELIDKLTEA

-455 KYLELRKEYYKTGRL
+455 KYLKLRKQYYKTGRL
-470 TMSDSDYNLY
+470 NMSDSDYNLY

-557 NKQGKKLVKLPEESV
+557 NKQGKKLVQLPGESV

-662 KTKKKTKKTKN
+662 KTKKTKN
-673 TGLTPQEKANI
+673 TGFTPQEKANI

-765 AHPDWKKQGLK
+765 AHPNWKKQGLK
-776 RPTVTVDDL
+776 RPTVTMDDL

-805 NSEAKLYQNLLAK
+805 NSEAKLYQNLFAK

-829 REKFA
+829 SEKFA
-834 KDRAHIEKAVDAD
+834 KDRAQIEKAVDSD
-847 GRPIGEDVKER
+847 GLPIGSDVKAR
-858 ALAELAKQERA
+858 ALAELSKQERA

-903 VQKIIERIKVLMD
+903 VQKIIDRIKVLMD

-924 EGTAVIKDGNGKTER
+924 EGTAVIKDGNGRTER

-1002 GEEKGLEAKLKR
+1002 GEEKSLEAKLKR

-1102 VMEEVTAQQRE
+1102 IMEEVTVQQRE
-1113 YNLLLMEQNLEME
+1113 YNLLLMEQNLELE

-1164 QQKFGYLDTGNAF
+1164 QKKFGYTETGSAF

-1314 GMLEKLA
+1314 GILEKLA

-1470 RKDMCDMKD
+1470 RKDMRDMKD

>member
-1 MKAVEVELL
+1 MRGSVKIEDLKTIDDYADRLSKQSTKIDSAKVRIVKA
-10 MKGNLSQ
+10 
-17 GMLDAQT
+17 
-24 KANLLDESLKRV
+24 
-36 GMTIGGV
+36 
-43 FTAQKAVEFVKTM
+43 
-56 IDVRQ
+56 
-61 EVENLSISFE
+61 FE
-71 TLLGSKD
+71 TLRL
-78 KATQFFDELREYAV
+78 ATDRTTESLNEL
-92 NTPLMLNDLAG
+92 D
-103 GAQTMLGFNIEAEKV
+103 
-118 IPTLKQIGDISM
+118 
-130 GDRDRFNSLVLA
+130 
-142 FSQMSATGKL
+142 FSQMMDTLTKL
-152 MGQDLLQMINAGF
+152 DLSRPIDELENMSDALDD
-165 NPLATIS
+165 LA
-172 EKTGKS
+172 EK
-178 IGQLKDE
+178 L
-185 MSAGAI
+185 
-191 SSEMVAQAFAD
+191 
-202 ATAEGGKFHGML
+202 
-214 DKQSKGLKGQI
+214 
-225 SNLEGAID
+225 
-233 NMFNAMGEKSEGIL
+233 
-247 TGSVEVASELVKN
+247 VASEAMSQYFGTSDWNFYRQWLQENDFSDGIDPIQTLKTMTESYEGVKDMVAMLEFALRN
-260 YEAVGKALMSLVAVY
+260 WNDDILKDGKLSSDRTLMNRY
-275 GSYKTALIATLAVQK
+275 MRENDGHLA
-290 AASFVENIRLV
+290 ENIEGERV
-301 AMFRKELGLAT
+301 EELLKDLKRWQERRNWLGA
-312 AAQQAFN
+312 
-319 ITANA
+319 IIG
-324 NPYVLLATVILSA
+324 VD
-337 AAALVIYSKNCSAAA
+337 
-352 DEAQRAAD
+352 DERSNVQV
-360 REKEQTDAINDK
+360 QINK
-372 KEAIEKCIST
+372 SRRY
-382 ITDENLA
+382 L
-389 EQDKLEALEK
+389 DKL
-399 LKKLMPSVFE
+399 S
-409 KYRTEKELIGKLTEA
+409 
-424 RREYNEE
+424 
-431 LREER
+431 
-436 NLKGEGN
+436 GE
-443 LKADQQRVADLK
+443 ADLK
-455 KYLELRKEYYKTGRL
+455 
-470 TMSDSDYNLY
+470 
-480 QNLDKKYNKE
+480 
-490 VRNVRGTFQ
+490 
-499 TFNSAIES
+499 
-507 LIKASEGTVWKDVQ
+507 
-521 QVRTD
+521 
-526 NHNKFMAKLNSMNA
+526 
-540 ETAQKTIN
+540 
-548 FYKNCISSA
+548 
-557 NKQGKKLVKLPEESV
+557 
-572 ATSVDELQN
+572 
-581 RIKSATARM
+581 
-590 KSIHENASKDFMKDA
+590 
-605 KTAWTNAQNEVN
+605 
-617 KVIKNRN
+617 
-624 NRSLYPDEASYLAAL
+624 
-639 RKARDEEKK
+639 
-648 AKANYEAAGGDTSK
+648 
-662 KTKKKTKKTKN
+662 
-673 TGLTPQEKANI
+673 
-684 KAAEQEEKG
+684 
-693 RQVEAAQRKQEA
+693 
-705 SEKQTAFDLKQAE
+705 
-718 IDGLQEGFDKELET
+718 
-732 INLNYDK
+732 
-739 LIEANRLRQ
+739 
-748 QEWVD
+748 
-753 ELQNISDLSFEQ
+753 EQ
-765 AHPDWKKQGLK
+765 AKM
-776 RPTVTVDDL
+776 
-785 SADQK
+785 
-790 NYLKQYT
+790 Y
-797 EAANAYKQ
+797 E
-805 NSEAKLYQNLLAK
+805 NLLAK

-847 GRPIGEDVKER
+847 GRPIGDDVKER

-903 VQKIIERIKVLMD
+903 VQKIIDRTKVLMD

-1113 YNLLLMEQNLEME
+1113 YNLLLMEQNLELE

-1353 EKFGNYVRILDDM
+1353 EKFGNYVRILDEM

>member
-1 MKAVEVELL
+1 

-71 TLLGSKD
+71 TLLGGKD
-78 KATQFFDELREYAV
+78 KATQFFGELREYAV

-103 GAQTMLGFNIEAEKV
+103 GAQTMLGFNMEAEKV

-165 NPLATIS
+165 NPLAIIS

-233 NMFNAMGEKSEGIL
+233 DMFNAMGEKSEGIL

-337 AAALVIYSKNCSAAA
+337 AAALAIYSKNCSAAA

-389 EQDKLEALEK
+389 ELDRLEALEK

-409 KYRTEKELIGKLTEA
+409 KYKTEKELIDKLTEA

-470 TMSDSDYNLY
+470 NMSDSDYNLY
-480 QNLDKKYNKE
+480 QNLNKKYNKE

-548 FYKNCISSA
+548 FYRNCISSA
-557 NKQGKKLVKLPEESV
+557 NKQGKKLVQLPGESV

-648 AKANYEAAGGDTSK
+648 AKANYEAAGGDAS
-662 KTKKKTKKTKN
+662 KKTKKTKN

-718 IDGLQEGFDKELET
+718 IDGLQEGFDKELEM

-753 ELQNISDLSFEQ
+753 DLQNISDLSFEQ
-765 AHPDWKKQGLK
+765 AHPNWKKQGLK
-776 RPTVTVDDL
+776 RPTVTMDDL
-785 SADQK
+785 STDQK

-829 REKFA
+829 SEKFA
-834 KDRAHIEKAVDAD
+834 KDRAQIEKAVDAD
-847 GRPIGEDVKER
+847 GRPIGDDVKER

-869 ALKSVDDAQ
+869 ALKSVDEAQ

-903 VQKIIERIKVLMD
+903 VQKIIDRIKVLMD

-924 EGTAVIKDGNGKTER
+924 EGTAVIKDGNGRTER

-1002 GEEKGLEAKLKR
+1002 GEEKSLEAKLKR

-1102 VMEEVTAQQRE
+1102 IMEEVTAQQRE
-1113 YNLLLMEQNLEME
+1113 YNLLLMEQNLELE

-1164 QQKFGYLDTGNAF
+1164 QKKFGYTETGSAF

-1338 EEMLDVMKREDLTDE
+1338 EEMLDVMKREDMTDE

-1470 RKDMCDMKD
+1470 RKDMRDMKD

>member
-43 FTAQKAVEFVKTM
+43 FTAQKAMEFVKTM

-61 EVENLSISFE
+61 EVENLIISFE

-78 KATQFFDELREYAV
+78 KATQFFSELSEYAV

-103 GAQTMLGFNIEAEKV
+103 GAQTMLAFNIEAEKV

-337 AAALVIYSKNCSAAA
+337 AAALAIYSKNCSAAA

-389 EQDKLEALEK
+389 ELDRLEALEK

-409 KYRTEKELIGKLTEA
+409 KYKTEKELIDKLTEA

-455 KYLELRKEYYKTGRL
+455 KYLELRKQYYKTGRL
-470 TMSDSDYNLY
+470 NMSDSDYNLY
-480 QNLDKKYNKE
+480 QNLNKKYNKE

-557 NKQGKKLVKLPEESV
+557 NKQGKKLVQLPGESV

-648 AKANYEAAGGDTSK
+648 AKANYEAAGGDTS
-662 KTKKKTKKTKN
+662 KKTKKTKN

-765 AHPDWKKQGLK
+765 AHPNWKKQGLK
-776 RPTVTVDDL
+776 RPTVTMDDL

-829 REKFA
+829 SEKFA
-834 KDRAHIEKAVDAD
+834 KDRAQIEKAVDAE
-847 GRPIGEDVKER
+847 GHPIGEDVKDR

-869 ALKSVDDAQ
+869 ALKSVDEAQ

-903 VQKIIERIKVLMD
+903 VQKIIDRIKVLMD
-916 YLRGTKDA
+916 YLRGTKDGD
-924 EGTAVIKDGNGKTER
+924 GTAVIKNGNGRTER

-1002 GEEKGLEAKLKR
+1002 GEEKSLEAKLKR

-1102 VMEEVTAQQRE
+1102 IMEEVTAQQRE
-1113 YNLLLMEQNLEME
+1113 YNLLLMEQNLELE

-1164 QQKFGYLDTGNAF
+1164 QKKFGYTETGSAF

-1470 RKDMCDMKD
+1470 RKDMRDMKD

>member
-78 KATQFFDELREYAV
+78 KATQFFGELREYAV

-233 NMFNAMGEKSEGIL
+233 DMFNAMGEKSEGIL

-275 GSYKTALIATLAVQK
+275 GSYKTALIATLAVQN

-319 ITANA
+319 ITANE

-557 NKQGKKLVKLPEESV
+557 NKQGKKLVKLPGESV

-869 ALKSVDDAQ
+869 ALKSVDEAQ

-903 VQKIIERIKVLMD
+903 VQKIIDRIKVLMD

-924 EGTAVIKDGNGKTER
+924 EGTAVIKDGNGRTER

-979 VLGKNPFRALAD
+979 VLGKNPFRALTD

-1078 AGEAIGWVT
+1078 AGEAI
-1087 KAFQASARH
+1087 
-1096 KAALEK
+1096 
-1102 VMEEVTAQQRE
+1102 
-1113 YNLLLMEQNLEME
+1113 
-1126 KAQTIFGTDTYGK
+1126 GTDTYGK

>member
-1 MKAVEVELL
+1 M
-10 MKGNLSQ
+10 
-17 GMLDAQT
+17 D
-24 KANLLDESLKRV
+24 
-36 GMTIGGV
+36 
-43 FTAQKAVEFVKTM
+43 
-56 IDVRQ
+56 
-61 EVENLSISFE
+61 
-71 TLLGSKD
+71 D
-78 KATQFFDELREYAV
+78 KA
-92 NTPLMLNDLAG
+92 
-103 GAQTMLGFNIEAEKV
+103 
-118 IPTLKQIGDISM
+118 
-130 GDRDRFNSLVLA
+130 
-142 FSQMSATGKL
+142 
-152 MGQDLLQMINAGF
+152 
-165 NPLATIS
+165 
-172 EKTGKS
+172 
-178 IGQLKDE
+178 
-185 MSAGAI
+185 
-191 SSEMVAQAFAD
+191 
-202 ATAEGGKFHGML
+202 
-214 DKQSKGLKGQI
+214 
-225 SNLEGAID
+225 
-233 NMFNAMGEKSEGIL
+233 
-247 TGSVEVASELVKN
+247 
-260 YEAVGKALMSLVAVY
+260 
-275 GSYKTALIATLAVQK
+275 
-290 AASFVENIRLV
+290 
-301 AMFRKELGLAT
+301 
-312 AAQQAFN
+312 
-319 ITANA
+319 
-324 NPYVLLATVILSA
+324 
-337 AAALVIYSKNCSAAA
+337 
-352 DEAQRAAD
+352 
-360 REKEQTDAINDK
+360 
-372 KEAIEKCIST
+372 
-382 ITDENLA
+382 
-389 EQDKLEALEK
+389 
-399 LKKLMPSVFE
+399 
-409 KYRTEKELIGKLTEA
+409 
-424 RREYNEE
+424 
-431 LREER
+431 
-436 NLKGEGN
+436 
-443 LKADQQRVADLK
+443 
-455 KYLELRKEYYKTGRL
+455 
-470 TMSDSDYNLY
+470 
-480 QNLDKKYNKE
+480 
-490 VRNVRGTFQ
+490 
-499 TFNSAIES
+499 ES
-507 LIKASEGTVWKDVQ
+507 LIKDSAKIDSAKVRIAKAFETLRLVSERTNESVERLDFSEMLDTLTKLDLSEPIDELERMGNAVDTLAERLVASETMSQYFGTSDW
-521 QVRTD
+521 
-526 NHNKFMAKLNSMNA
+526 
-540 ETAQKTIN
+540 N
-548 FYKNCISSA
+548 FYRQWLQQNDFDDGSDAMQTLKTMTESYE
-557 NKQGKKLVKLPEESV
+557 GVKDMV
-572 ATSVDELQN
+572 AMLE
-581 RIKSATARM
+581 
-590 KSIHENASKDFMKDA
+590 F
-605 KTAWTNAQNEVN
+605 
-617 KVIKNRN
+617 
-624 NRSLYPDEASYLAAL
+624 AL
-639 RKARDEEKK
+639 RNWNDDILKDGKLSSDRSEMNRYMRDNDGRLTENIEGARVEELLK
-648 AKANYEAAGGDTSK
+648 
-662 KTKKKTKKTKN
+662 
-673 TGLTPQEKANI
+673 
-684 KAAEQEEKG
+684 
-693 RQVEAAQRKQEA
+693 
-705 SEKQTAFDLKQAE
+705 DLKRW
-718 IDGLQEGFDKELET
+718 QERRNWLGAIIGVDDERSNVQVQINKSRRYLDKVSG
-732 INLNYDK
+732 
-739 LIEANRLRQ
+739 EAD
-748 QEWVD
+748 VK
-753 ELQNISDLSFEQ
+753 EQ
-765 AHPDWKKQGLK
+765 AKVYEK
-776 RPTVTVDDL
+776 
-785 SADQK
+785 
-790 NYLKQYT
+790 
-797 EAANAYKQ
+797 
-805 NSEAKLYQNLLAK
+805 LLAK

-829 REKFA
+829 SEKFA
-834 KDRAHIEKAVDAD
+834 KDRAQIEKAVDAD
-847 GRPIGEDVKER
+847 GRPIDEDVKER
-858 ALAELAKQERA
+858 ALAELSKQERA

-878 LTELGKENKV
+878 LTELWKENKV

-903 VQKIIERIKVLMD
+903 VQKIIDRIKVLMD

-924 EGTAVIKDGNGKTER
+924 EGTAVIKDGNGRTER

-1002 GEEKGLEAKLKR
+1002 GEDKGLEAKLKR

-1102 VMEEVTAQQRE
+1102 IMEEVTAQQRE
-1113 YNLLLMEQNLEME
+1113 YNLLLMEQNLELE

-1164 QQKFGYLDTGNAF
+1164 QKKFGYLDTGNAF

-1353 EKFGNYVRILDDM
+1353 EKFGNYVRILDNM

-1451 HLKRIDTN
+1451 HLKRIDAN

-1470 RKDMCDMKD
+1470 RKDMRDMKD

>member
-1 MKAVEVELL
+1 
-10 MKGNLSQ
+10 
-17 GMLDAQT
+17 
-24 KANLLDESLKRV
+24 
-36 GMTIGGV
+36 
-43 FTAQKAVEFVKTM
+43 
-56 IDVRQ
+56 
-61 EVENLSISFE
+61 
-71 TLLGSKD
+71 
-78 KATQFFDELREYAV
+78 
-92 NTPLMLNDLAG
+92 
-103 GAQTMLGFNIEAEKV
+103 
-118 IPTLKQIGDISM
+118 
-130 GDRDRFNSLVLA
+130 
-142 FSQMSATGKL
+142 
-152 MGQDLLQMINAGF
+152 
-165 NPLATIS
+165 
-172 EKTGKS
+172 
-178 IGQLKDE
+178 
-185 MSAGAI
+185 
-191 SSEMVAQAFAD
+191 
-202 ATAEGGKFHGML
+202 
-214 DKQSKGLKGQI
+214 
-225 SNLEGAID
+225 
-233 NMFNAMGEKSEGIL
+233 
-247 TGSVEVASELVKN
+247 
-260 YEAVGKALMSLVAVY
+260 
-275 GSYKTALIATLAVQK
+275 
-290 AASFVENIRLV
+290 
-301 AMFRKELGLAT
+301 
-312 AAQQAFN
+312 
-319 ITANA
+319 
-324 NPYVLLATVILSA
+324 
-337 AAALVIYSKNCSAAA
+337 
-352 DEAQRAAD
+352 
-360 REKEQTDAINDK
+360 
-372 KEAIEKCIST
+372 
-382 ITDENLA
+382 
-389 EQDKLEALEK
+389 
-399 LKKLMPSVFE
+399 
-409 KYRTEKELIGKLTEA
+409 
-424 RREYNEE
+424 
-431 LREER
+431 
-436 NLKGEGN
+436 
-443 LKADQQRVADLK
+443 
-455 KYLELRKEYYKTGRL
+455 
-470 TMSDSDYNLY
+470 MSDSDYNLY

-557 NKQGKKLVKLPEESV
+557 NKQGKKLVQLPGESV

-662 KTKKKTKKTKN
+662 KTKKTKN
-673 TGLTPQEKANI
+673 TGFTPQEKANI

-765 AHPDWKKQGLK
+765 AHPNWKKQGLK
-776 RPTVTVDDL
+776 RPTVTMDDL

-829 REKFA
+829 SEKFA
-834 KDRAHIEKAVDAD
+834 KDRAQIEKAVDSD
-847 GRPIGEDVKER
+847 GLPIGADVKAR
-858 ALAELAKQERA
+858 ALAELSKQERA

-903 VQKIIERIKVLMD
+903 VQKIIDRIKVLMD

-924 EGTAVIKDGNGKTER
+924 EGTAVIKDGNGRTER

-1002 GEEKGLEAKLKR
+1002 GEEKSLEAKLKR

-1078 AGEAIGWVT
+1078 AGETIGWVT

-1102 VMEEVTAQQRE
+1102 IMEEVTAQQRE
-1113 YNLLLMEQNLEME
+1113 YNLLLMEQNLELE

-1164 QQKFGYLDTGNAF
+1164 QKKFGYTETGSAF

-1269 EEAWESVKDYFE
+1269 EEALESVKDYFE

-1321 EQMIY
+1321 KQMIY

-1470 RKDMCDMKD
+1470 RKDMRDMKD

>member
-1 MKAVEVELL
+1 MRGSVKIEDLKKIDDYAERLSKQSTKIDAAKVRIVKA
-10 MKGNLSQ
+10 
-17 GMLDAQT
+17 
-24 KANLLDESLKRV
+24 
-36 GMTIGGV
+36 
-43 FTAQKAVEFVKTM
+43 
-56 IDVRQ
+56 
-61 EVENLSISFE
+61 FE
-71 TLLGSKD
+71 TLRL
-78 KATQFFDELREYAV
+78 ATDRTTESLNELDYSQMMDTLTKLDLSRPIDELENMSGA
-92 NTPLMLNDLAG
+92 LDDLAEKLV
-103 GAQTMLGFNIEAEKV
+103 ATETMSQYFGTSDWNFYRRWLQENDFDTGEDAMM
-118 IPTLKQIGDISM
+118 TLATMKESYESVKDMVSLLDFALRNWNDDILRDGQAS
-130 GDRDRFNSLVLA
+130 GDR
-142 FSQMSATGKL
+142 
-152 MGQDLLQMINAGF
+152 
-165 NPLATIS
+165 
-172 EKTGKS
+172 
-178 IGQLKDE
+178 
-185 MSAGAI
+185 
-191 SSEMVAQAFAD
+191 QAMTRYMREND
-202 ATAEGGKFHGML
+202 G
-214 DKQSKGLKGQI
+214 
-225 SNLEGAID
+225 NLEGNID
-233 NMFNAMGEKSEGIL
+233 DS
-247 TGSVEVASELVKN
+247 
-260 YEAVGKALMSLVAVY
+260 
-275 GSYKTALIATLAVQK
+275 
-290 AASFVENIRLV
+290 
-301 AMFRKELGLAT
+301 
-312 AAQQAFN
+312 
-319 ITANA
+319 
-324 NPYVLLATVILSA
+324 
-337 AAALVIYSKNCSAAA
+337 
-352 DEAQRAAD
+352 RA
-360 REKEQTDAINDK
+360 E
-372 KEAIEKCIST
+372 
-382 ITDENLA
+382 
-389 EQDKLEALEK
+389 
-399 LKKLMPSVFE
+399 
-409 KYRTEKELIGKLTEA
+409 
-424 RREYNEE
+424 
-431 LREER
+431 
-436 NLKGEGN
+436 
-443 LKADQQRVADLK
+443 
-455 KYLELRKEYYKTGRL
+455 ELRKELKRWQERRNWLGAIIGVEDERSNVQVQINKSRRY
-470 TMSDSDYNLY
+470 
-480 QNLDKKYNKE
+480 LDKVSGE
-490 VRNVRGTFQ
+490 
-499 TFNSAIES
+499 A
-507 LIKASEGTVWKDVQ
+507 DV
-521 QVRTD
+521 
-526 NHNKFMAKLNSMNA
+526 K
-540 ETAQKTIN
+540 
-548 FYKNCISSA
+548 
-557 NKQGKKLVKLPEESV
+557 
-572 ATSVDELQN
+572 
-581 RIKSATARM
+581 
-590 KSIHENASKDFMKDA
+590 
-605 KTAWTNAQNEVN
+605 
-617 KVIKNRN
+617 
-624 NRSLYPDEASYLAAL
+624 
-639 RKARDEEKK
+639 
-648 AKANYEAAGGDTSK
+648 
-662 KTKKKTKKTKN
+662 
-673 TGLTPQEKANI
+673 
-684 KAAEQEEKG
+684 
-693 RQVEAAQRKQEA
+693 
-705 SEKQTAFDLKQAE
+705 
-718 IDGLQEGFDKELET
+718 
-732 INLNYDK
+732 
-739 LIEANRLRQ
+739 
-748 QEWVD
+748 
-753 ELQNISDLSFEQ
+753 EQ
-765 AHPDWKKQGLK
+765 AKIYEK
-776 RPTVTVDDL
+776 
-785 SADQK
+785 
-790 NYLKQYT
+790 
-797 EAANAYKQ
+797 
-805 NSEAKLYQNLLAK
+805 LLAK

-829 REKFA
+829 SDKFA
-834 KDRAHIEKAVDAD
+834 KDRAQIEKAVDAD
-847 GRPIGEDVKER
+847 GRPVGEDVKER
-858 ALAELAKQERA
+858 ALAELAKQEQA
-869 ALKSVDDAQ
+869 ALKSVDEAQ

-903 VQKIIERIKVLMD
+903 VQKIIDRIKVLMD

-924 EGTAVIKDGNGKTER
+924 DGTAVIKDGHGRTER

-991 AVGELFKHGED
+991 AVGELFRRGED

-1045 AEAMDAVQGVMTSV
+1045 AEAMEAVQGVMTSV

-1102 VMEEVTAQQRE
+1102 IMEEVTAQQRE
-1113 YNLLLMEQNLEME
+1113 YNLLLMEQNLELE

-1164 QQKFGYLDTGNAF
+1164 QKKFGYLDTGNAF

-1326 TVTIAPLLEKAQ
+1326 TVTIGPLLEKAQ

-1470 RKDMCDMKD
+1470 RKDMRDMKD

>member
-1 MKAVEVELL
+1 

-71 TLLGSKD
+71 TLLGGKD
-78 KATQFFDELREYAV
+78 KATQFFGELREYAV

-103 GAQTMLGFNIEAEKV
+103 GAQTMLGFNMEAEKV

-165 NPLATIS
+165 NPLAIIS

-233 NMFNAMGEKSEGIL
+233 NMFNAMGEKSESIL

-337 AAALVIYSKNCSAAA
+337 AAALAIYSKNCSAAA

-389 EQDKLEALEK
+389 ELDRLEAIEK

-409 KYRTEKELIGKLTEA
+409 KYKTEKELIDKLTEA

-455 KYLELRKEYYKTGRL
+455 KYLELRKQYYKTGRL
-470 TMSDSDYNLY
+470 NMSDSDYNLY

-521 QVRTD
+521 QVQTD

-557 NKQGKKLVKLPEESV
+557 NKQGKKLVQLPGESV

-605 KTAWTNAQNEVN
+605 KTAWTNAQKEVN

-648 AKANYEAAGGDTSK
+648 AKANYEAAGGDTS
-662 KTKKKTKKTKN
+662 KKTKKTKN

-776 RPTVTVDDL
+776 RPTVTMDDL

-829 REKFA
+829 SEKFA
-834 KDRAHIEKAVDAD
+834 KDRAQIERAVDAE
-847 GRPIGEDVKER
+847 GRPIGADVKER

-869 ALKSVDDAQ
+869 ALKSVDEAQ

-903 VQKIIERIKVLMD
+903 VQKIIDRIKVLMD

-924 EGTAVIKDGNGKTER
+924 EGTAVIKDGNGRTER

-1002 GEEKGLEAKLKR
+1002 GEEKSLEAKLKR

-1102 VMEEVTAQQRE
+1102 IMEEVTAQQRE
-1113 YNLLLMEQNLEME
+1113 YNLLLMEQNLELE

-1164 QQKFGYLDTGNAF
+1164 QKKFGYTETGSAF

-1269 EEAWESVKDYFE
+1269 EEAWEYVKDYFE

-1353 EKFGNYVRILDDM
+1353 EKFGNYVRILDEM

-1384 RQMAKEKGLDL
+1384 RQLAKEKGLDL

-1470 RKDMCDMKD
+1470 RKDMRDMKD

>member
-1 MKAVEVELL
+1 

-43 FTAQKAVEFVKTM
+43 LTAQKAMVFVKTM

-61 EVENLSISFE
+61 EVENLIISFE

-78 KATQFFDELREYAV
+78 KATQFFSELSEYAV

-103 GAQTMLGFNIEAEKV
+103 GAQTMLAFNIEAEKV

-337 AAALVIYSKNCSAAA
+337 AAALAIYSKNCSAAA

-389 EQDKLEALEK
+389 ELDRLEALEK

-409 KYRTEKELIGKLTEA
+409 KYKTEKELIDKLTEA

-455 KYLELRKEYYKTGRL
+455 KYLELRKQYYKTGRL
-470 TMSDSDYNLY
+470 NMSDSDYNLY

-557 NKQGKKLVKLPEESV
+557 NKQGKKLVQLPGESV

-605 KTAWTNAQNEVN
+605 KTAWTNAQKEVN

-648 AKANYEAAGGDTSK
+648 AKANYEAAGGDTS
-662 KTKKKTKKTKN
+662 KKTKKTKN

-776 RPTVTVDDL
+776 RPTVTMDDL

-829 REKFA
+829 SEKFA
-834 KDRAHIEKAVDAD
+834 KDRAQIEKAVDAE
-847 GRPIGEDVKER
+847 GHPIGEDVKER

-869 ALKSVDDAQ
+869 ALKSVDEAQ

-903 VQKIIERIKVLMD
+903 VQKIIDRIKVLMD

-924 EGTAVIKDGNGKTER
+924 EGTAVIKDGNGRTER

-1002 GEEKGLEAKLKR
+1002 GEKKGLEAKLKR

-1035 MFEAAGNDGM
+1035 MFAAAGNDGM

-1066 AEGGVVGGIAAA
+1066 AEGGVVGGVAAA

-1102 VMEEVTAQQRE
+1102 IMEEVTAQQRE
-1113 YNLLLMEQNLEME
+1113 YNLLLMEQNLELE

-1164 QQKFGYLDTGNAF
+1164 QKKFGYLDTGNAF

-1269 EEAWESVKDYFE
+1269 EEAWKSVKDYFE

-1470 RKDMCDMKD
+1470 RKDMRDMKD

>member
-43 FTAQKAVEFVKTM
+43 FTAQKAMEFVKTM

-61 EVENLSISFE
+61 EVENLIISFE

-78 KATQFFDELREYAV
+78 KATPFFSELSEYAV

-103 GAQTMLGFNIEAEKV
+103 GAQTMLAFNIEAEKV

-337 AAALVIYSKNCSAAA
+337 AAALAIYSKNCSAAA

-389 EQDKLEALEK
+389 ELDRLEALEK

-409 KYRTEKELIGKLTEA
+409 KYKTEKELIDKLTEA

-443 LKADQQRVADLK
+443 LRADRQRVADLK
-455 KYLELRKEYYKTGRL
+455 KYLELRKQYYKTGRL
-470 TMSDSDYNLY
+470 NMSDSDYNLY

-557 NKQGKKLVKLPEESV
+557 NKQGKKLVQLPGESV

-590 KSIHENASKDFMKDA
+590 KNIHENASKDFMKDA

-662 KTKKKTKKTKN
+662 KTKKTKN
-673 TGLTPQEKANI
+673 TGLTPQDKANI

-718 IDGLQEGFDKELET
+718 IDGLQEGFDKEIET

-776 RPTVTVDDL
+776 RPTVTMDDL

-829 REKFA
+829 SEKFA
-834 KDRAHIEKAVDAD
+834 KDRAQIEKAVDAK

-858 ALAELAKQERA
+858 ALAELSKQERA

-903 VQKIIERIKVLMD
+903 VQKIIDRIKVLMD

-924 EGTAVIKDGNGKTER
+924 EGTAVIKDGNGRTER

-991 AVGELFKHGED
+991 AVGELFKHGD
-1002 GEEKGLEAKLKR
+1002 DDEEKGLEAKLKR

-1102 VMEEVTAQQRE
+1102 IMEEVTAQQRE
-1113 YNLLLMEQNLEME
+1113 YNLLLMEQNLELE

-1164 QQKFGYLDTGNAF
+1164 QKKFGYTETGSAF

-1269 EEAWESVKDYFE
+1269 EEAWKSVKDYFE

-1307 AFADSLT
+1307 AFVDSLT

-1353 EKFGNYVRILDDM
+1353 EKFSNYVRILDDM
-1366 TDNALSQ
+1366 TDNVLSQ

-1470 RKDMCDMKD
+1470 RKDMRDMKD

>member
-61 EVENLSISFE
+61 EVENLIISFE

-78 KATQFFDELREYAV
+78 KATQFFSELSEYAV

-103 GAQTMLGFNIEAEKV
+103 GAQTMLAFNIEAEKV

-337 AAALVIYSKNCSAAA
+337 AAALAIYSKNCSAAA

-389 EQDKLEALEK
+389 ELDRLEALEK

-409 KYRTEKELIGKLTEA
+409 KYKTEKELIDKLTEA

-470 TMSDSDYNLY
+470 NMSDSDYNLY

-557 NKQGKKLVKLPEESV
+557 NKQGKKLVQLPGESV

-648 AKANYEAAGGDTSK
+648 AKANYEAAGGDTS
-662 KTKKKTKKTKN
+662 KKTKKTKN

-776 RPTVTVDDL
+776 RPTVTMDDL

-818 YQDYEEQRKSI
+818 YQDYEGQRKSI
-829 REKFA
+829 SEKFA
-834 KDRAHIEKAVDAD
+834 KDRAQIEKAVDAD

-903 VQKIIERIKVLMD
+903 VQKIIDRIKVLMD
-916 YLRGTKDA
+916 YLRGTKDGD
-924 EGTAVIKDGNGKTER
+924 GTAVIKDGNGRTER
-939 RITQKDMAGLGF
+939 RITQKDMAELGF

-1002 GEEKGLEAKLKR
+1002 GEEKDLEAKLKR

-1102 VMEEVTAQQRE
+1102 IMEEVTAQQRE
-1113 YNLLLMEQNLEME
+1113 YNLLLMEQNLELE

-1164 QQKFGYLDTGNAF
+1164 QKKFGYLDTGSAF
-1177 WNKIVNKG
+1177 WNKMVNKG

-1436 TNVENVAGSMQTALG
+1436 TNVENVAGCMQTALG

-1470 RKDMCDMKD
+1470 RKDMRDMKD

>member
-43 FTAQKAVEFVKTM
+43 FTAQKAMVFVKTM

-61 EVENLSISFE
+61 EVENLIISFE

-78 KATQFFDELREYAV
+78 KATQFFSELSEYAV

-103 GAQTMLGFNIEAEKV
+103 GAQTMLAFNIEAEKV

-337 AAALVIYSKNCSAAA
+337 AAALAIYSKNCSAAA

-389 EQDKLEALEK
+389 ELDRLEALEK

-409 KYRTEKELIGKLTEA
+409 KYKTEKELIDKLTEA

-455 KYLELRKEYYKTGRL
+455 KYLELRKQYYKTGRL
-470 TMSDSDYNLY
+470 NMSDSDYNLY

-557 NKQGKKLVKLPEESV
+557 NKQGKKLVQLPGESV

-648 AKANYEAAGGDTSK
+648 AKANYEAAGGDTS
-662 KTKKKTKKTKN
+662 KKTKKTKN

-765 AHPDWKKQGLK
+765 AHPNWKKQGLK
-776 RPTVTVDDL
+776 RPIVTMDDL

-805 NSEAKLYQNLLAK
+805 NSEAKFYQNLLAK

-829 REKFA
+829 SEKFA
-834 KDRAHIEKAVDAD
+834 KDRAQIEKAVDAD

-858 ALAELAKQERA
+858 ALAELSKQERA

-903 VQKIIERIKVLMD
+903 VQKIIDRIKMLMD

-924 EGTAVIKDGNGKTER
+924 EGTAVIKDGNGRTER
-939 RITQKDMAGLGF
+939 KITQKDMAELGF

-1028 LAGRLSE
+1028 LAGKLSE
-1035 MFEAAGNDGM
+1035 MFEATGNDGM

-1078 AGEAIGWVT
+1078 ASEAIGWVT

-1102 VMEEVTAQQRE
+1102 IMEEVTAQQRE
-1113 YNLLLMEQNLEME
+1113 YNLLLMEQNLELE

-1164 QQKFGYLDTGNAF
+1164 QKKFGYTETGSAF

-1353 EKFGNYVRILDDM
+1353 EKFGNYVRILDEM

-1384 RQMAKEKGLDL
+1384 RQLAKDKGLDL

-1470 RKDMCDMKD
+1470 RKDMRDMKD

>member
-43 FTAQKAVEFVKTM
+43 FTAQKAMEFVKTM

-61 EVENLSISFE
+61 EVENLIISFE

-78 KATQFFDELREYAV
+78 KATQFFSELSEYAV

-103 GAQTMLGFNIEAEKV
+103 GAQTMLAFNIEAEKV

-214 DKQSKGLKGQI
+214 DKQSKGLKGEI

-233 NMFNAMGEKSEGIL
+233 DMFNAMGEKSEGIL

-337 AAALVIYSKNCSAAA
+337 AAALAIYSKNCSAAA

-389 EQDKLEALEK
+389 ELDRLEALEK

-409 KYRTEKELIGKLTEA
+409 KYKTEKELIDKLTEA

-470 TMSDSDYNLY
+470 NMSDSDYNLY

-548 FYKNCISSA
+548 FYKNCIASA
-557 NKQGKKLVKLPEESV
+557 NKQGKKLVQLPGESV
-572 ATSVDELQN
+572 ATSVAELQS
-581 RIKSATARM
+581 RIKSATTRM

-605 KTAWTNAQNEVN
+605 KTAWTNAQNEVK
-617 KVIKNRN
+617 KVIRNRN

-648 AKANYEAAGGDTSK
+648 AKANYEAAGGDTS
-662 KTKKKTKKTKN
+662 KKTKKTKN

-776 RPTVTVDDL
+776 RPTVTMDDL

-797 EAANAYKQ
+797 EAANAYKR

-829 REKFA
+829 SEKFA
-834 KDRAHIEKAVDAD
+834 KDRAQIEKAVDAD
-847 GRPIGEDVKER
+847 GRPIGGDVKER

-869 ALKSVDDAQ
+869 ALKSVDEAQ

-903 VQKIIERIKVLMD
+903 VQKIIDRIKVLMD

-1102 VMEEVTAQQRE
+1102 IMEEVTAQQRE
-1113 YNLLLMEQNLEME
+1113 YNLLLMEQNLELE

-1164 QQKFGYLDTGNAF
+1164 QKKFGYLDTGNAF

-1470 RKDMCDMKD
+1470 RKDMRDMKD

>member
-1 MKAVEVELL
+1 MRGSVKLEDLKKIDDYAERLSKQSTKIDAAKVRIVKA
-10 MKGNLSQ
+10 
-17 GMLDAQT
+17 
-24 KANLLDESLKRV
+24 
-36 GMTIGGV
+36 
-43 FTAQKAVEFVKTM
+43 
-56 IDVRQ
+56 
-61 EVENLSISFE
+61 FE
-71 TLLGSKD
+71 TLRL
-78 KATQFFDELREYAV
+78 ATDRTTESLNELDYSQMMDTLTKLDLSRPIDELENMSGA
-92 NTPLMLNDLAG
+92 LDDLAEKLV
-103 GAQTMLGFNIEAEKV
+103 ASETMSQYFGTSDWNFYRRWLQDNDFDTGDDAMM
-118 IPTLKQIGDISM
+118 TLATMKESYESVKDMVSLLDFALRNWNDDILRDGKAS
-130 GDRDRFNSLVLA
+130 GDR
-142 FSQMSATGKL
+142 
-152 MGQDLLQMINAGF
+152 
-165 NPLATIS
+165 
-172 EKTGKS
+172 
-178 IGQLKDE
+178 
-185 MSAGAI
+185 
-191 SSEMVAQAFAD
+191 QAMTRYMREND
-202 ATAEGGKFHGML
+202 G
-214 DKQSKGLKGQI
+214 
-225 SNLEGAID
+225 NLEGNID
-233 NMFNAMGEKSEGIL
+233 DS
-247 TGSVEVASELVKN
+247 
-260 YEAVGKALMSLVAVY
+260 
-275 GSYKTALIATLAVQK
+275 
-290 AASFVENIRLV
+290 
-301 AMFRKELGLAT
+301 
-312 AAQQAFN
+312 
-319 ITANA
+319 
-324 NPYVLLATVILSA
+324 
-337 AAALVIYSKNCSAAA
+337 
-352 DEAQRAAD
+352 RA
-360 REKEQTDAINDK
+360 E
-372 KEAIEKCIST
+372 
-382 ITDENLA
+382 
-389 EQDKLEALEK
+389 
-399 LKKLMPSVFE
+399 
-409 KYRTEKELIGKLTEA
+409 
-424 RREYNEE
+424 
-431 LREER
+431 
-436 NLKGEGN
+436 
-443 LKADQQRVADLK
+443 
-455 KYLELRKEYYKTGRL
+455 ELRKELKRWQERRNWLGAIIGVEDERNNVQVQINKSRRY
-470 TMSDSDYNLY
+470 
-480 QNLDKKYNKE
+480 LDK
-490 VRNVRGTFQ
+490 VSG
-499 TFNSAIES
+499 
-507 LIKASEGTVWKDVQ
+507 
-521 QVRTD
+521 
-526 NHNKFMAKLNSMNA
+526 
-540 ETAQKTIN
+540 
-548 FYKNCISSA
+548 
-557 NKQGKKLVKLPEESV
+557 
-572 ATSVDELQN
+572 
-581 RIKSATARM
+581 
-590 KSIHENASKDFMKDA
+590 
-605 KTAWTNAQNEVN
+605 
-617 KVIKNRN
+617 
-624 NRSLYPDEASYLAAL
+624 EA
-639 RKARDEEKK
+639 
-648 AKANYEAAGGDTSK
+648 
-662 KTKKKTKKTKN
+662 
-673 TGLTPQEKANI
+673 
-684 KAAEQEEKG
+684 
-693 RQVEAAQRKQEA
+693 
-705 SEKQTAFDLKQAE
+705 DLK
-718 IDGLQEGFDKELET
+718 
-732 INLNYDK
+732 
-739 LIEANRLRQ
+739 
-748 QEWVD
+748 
-753 ELQNISDLSFEQ
+753 EQ
-765 AHPDWKKQGLK
+765 AKIYEK
-776 RPTVTVDDL
+776 
-785 SADQK
+785 
-790 NYLKQYT
+790 
-797 EAANAYKQ
+797 
-805 NSEAKLYQNLLAK
+805 LLAK
-818 YQDYEEQRKSI
+818 YPDYEEQRKSI
-829 REKFA
+829 SDKFA
-834 KDRAHIEKAVDAD
+834 KDRAQIEKAVDSD

-858 ALAELAKQERA
+858 ALAELAKQEQA
-869 ALKSVDDAQ
+869 ALKSVDEAQ

-903 VQKIIERIKVLMD
+903 VQKIIDRIKVLMD
-916 YLRGTKDA
+916 YLRGTKDGD
-924 EGTAVIKDGNGKTER
+924 GTAVIKDGNGRTER

-991 AVGELFKHGED
+991 AVGELFKRGED
-1002 GEEKGLEAKLKR
+1002 GEEKSLEAKLKR

-1102 VMEEVTAQQRE
+1102 IMEEVTAQQRE
-1113 YNLLLMEQNLEME
+1113 YNLLLMEQDLELE

-1164 QQKFGYLDTGNAF
+1164 QKKFGYLDTGNAF

-1307 AFADSLT
+1307 AFVDSLT

-1384 RQMAKEKGLDL
+1384 RQLAKEKGLDL

-1470 RKDMCDMKD
+1470 RKDMRDMKD

>member
-1 MKAVEVELL
+1 MRGSVKIEDLKKIDDYAERLSKQSTKIDAAKVRIVKA
-10 MKGNLSQ
+10 
-17 GMLDAQT
+17 
-24 KANLLDESLKRV
+24 
-36 GMTIGGV
+36 
-43 FTAQKAVEFVKTM
+43 
-56 IDVRQ
+56 
-61 EVENLSISFE
+61 FE
-71 TLLGSKD
+71 TLRL
-78 KATQFFDELREYAV
+78 ATDRTTESLNELDYSQMMDTLTKLDLSRPIDELENMSGA
-92 NTPLMLNDLAG
+92 LDDLAEKLVATETMSQYFG
-103 GAQTMLGFNIEAEKV
+103 TSDWNFYRKWLQDNDFVDGIDPIQTLKTMTESYESVKDMVNMLEFALRNWNDDILKDGKLSSDRSLMNRYMRDNDGQLAENIEGERV
-118 IPTLKQIGDISM
+118 EEL
-130 GDRDRFNSLVLA
+130 
-142 FSQMSATGKL
+142 
-152 MGQDLLQMINAGF
+152 
-165 NPLATIS
+165 
-172 EKTGKS
+172 
-178 IGQLKDE
+178 LKDLKRWQE
-185 MSAGAI
+185 RRNWLGAI
-191 SSEMVAQAFAD
+191 IGVDDERSNVQVQINKSRRY
-202 ATAEGGKFHGML
+202 L
-214 DKQSKGLKGQI
+214 DKVS
-225 SNLEGAID
+225 
-233 NMFNAMGEKSEGIL
+233 GE
-247 TGSVEVASELVKN
+247 
-260 YEAVGKALMSLVAVY
+260 
-275 GSYKTALIATLAVQK
+275 
-290 AASFVENIRLV
+290 
-301 AMFRKELGLAT
+301 
-312 AAQQAFN
+312 
-319 ITANA
+319 
-324 NPYVLLATVILSA
+324 
-337 AAALVIYSKNCSAAA
+337 A
-352 DEAQRAAD
+352 DV
-360 REKEQTDAINDK
+360 KEQ
-372 KEAIEKCIST
+372 
-382 ITDENLA
+382 
-389 EQDKLEALEK
+389 
-399 LKKLMPSVFE
+399 
-409 KYRTEKELIGKLTEA
+409 
-424 RREYNEE
+424 
-431 LREER
+431 
-436 NLKGEGN
+436 
-443 LKADQQRVADLK
+443 
-455 KYLELRKEYYKTGRL
+455 
-470 TMSDSDYNLY
+470 
-480 QNLDKKYNKE
+480 
-490 VRNVRGTFQ
+490 
-499 TFNSAIES
+499 
-507 LIKASEGTVWKDVQ
+507 
-521 QVRTD
+521 
-526 NHNKFMAKLNSMNA
+526 AK
-540 ETAQKTIN
+540 I
-548 FYKNCISSA
+548 
-557 NKQGKKLVKLPEESV
+557 
-572 ATSVDELQN
+572 
-581 RIKSATARM
+581 
-590 KSIHENASKDFMKDA
+590 
-605 KTAWTNAQNEVN
+605 
-617 KVIKNRN
+617 
-624 NRSLYPDEASYLAAL
+624 
-639 RKARDEEKK
+639 
-648 AKANYEAAGGDTSK
+648 YE
-662 KTKKKTKKTKN
+662 
-673 TGLTPQEKANI
+673 
-684 KAAEQEEKG
+684 
-693 RQVEAAQRKQEA
+693 
-705 SEKQTAFDLKQAE
+705 
-718 IDGLQEGFDKELET
+718 
-732 INLNYDK
+732 
-739 LIEANRLRQ
+739 
-748 QEWVD
+748 
-753 ELQNISDLSFEQ
+753 
-765 AHPDWKKQGLK
+765 
-776 RPTVTVDDL
+776 
-785 SADQK
+785 
-790 NYLKQYT
+790 
-797 EAANAYKQ
+797 
-805 NSEAKLYQNLLAK
+805 NLLAK

-829 REKFA
+829 SEKFA
-834 KDRAHIEKAVDAD
+834 KDRAQIEKAVDAD

-869 ALKSVDDAQ
+869 ALKSVDEAQ

-903 VQKIIERIKVLMD
+903 VQKIIDRIKVLMD

-924 EGTAVIKDGNGKTER
+924 EGTAVIKDGNGRTER

-1102 VMEEVTAQQRE
+1102 IMEEVTAQQRE
-1113 YNLLLMEQNLEME
+1113 YNLLLMEQNLELE

-1164 QQKFGYLDTGNAF
+1164 QKKFGYLDTGNAF

-1269 EEAWESVKDYFE
+1269 EEAWKSVKDYFE

-1470 RKDMCDMKD
+1470 RKDMRDMKD

>member
-78 KATQFFDELREYAV
+78 KATQFFGELREYAV

-233 NMFNAMGEKSEGIL
+233 DMFNAMGEKSEGIL

-275 GSYKTALIATLAVQK
+275 GSYKTALIAKLAVQK

-337 AAALVIYSKNCSAAA
+337 AAALAIYSKNCSAAA

-389 EQDKLEALEK
+389 ELDRVEALEK

-409 KYRTEKELIGKLTEA
+409 KYKTEKELIDKLTEA

-455 KYLELRKEYYKTGRL
+455 KYLALRKEYYKTGRL
-470 TMSDSDYNLY
+470 NMSDSDYNLY

-548 FYKNCISSA
+548 FYKNCIASA
-557 NKQGKKLVKLPEESV
+557 NKQGKKLVQLPGESV
-572 ATSVDELQN
+572 ATSVAELQS
-581 RIKSATARM
+581 RIKSATTRM

-605 KTAWTNAQNEVN
+605 KTAWTNAQNEVK

-648 AKANYEAAGGDTSK
+648 AKANYEAAGGDTS
-662 KTKKKTKKTKN
+662 KKTKKTKN

-765 AHPDWKKQGLK
+765 AHPNWKKQGLK
-776 RPTVTVDDL
+776 RPTVTMDDL

-829 REKFA
+829 SEKFA
-834 KDRAHIEKAVDAD
+834 KDRAQIEKAVDAD

-869 ALKSVDDAQ
+869 ALKSVDEAQ

-903 VQKIIERIKVLMD
+903 VQKIIDRIKLLMD

-924 EGTAVIKDGNGKTER
+924 EGTAVIKDGNGRTER

-991 AVGELFKHGED
+991 AVGELFKRGED

-1102 VMEEVTAQQRE
+1102 IMEEVTAQQRE
-1113 YNLLLMEQNLEME
+1113 YNLLLMEQNLELE

-1144 RVMKDAYAGLKAE
+1144 RVMKDAYAGLNAE

-1164 QQKFGYLDTGNAF
+1164 QKKFGYLDTGNSF

-1269 EEAWESVKDYFE
+1269 EEAWKSVKDYFE

-1470 RKDMCDMKD
+1470 RKDMRDMKD

>member
-78 KATQFFDELREYAV
+78 KATQFFGELREYAV

-233 NMFNAMGEKSEGIL
+233 DMFNAMGEKSEGIL

-337 AAALVIYSKNCSAAA
+337 AAALAIYSKNCSAAA

-389 EQDKLEALEK
+389 ELDRVEALEK

-409 KYRTEKELIGKLTEA
+409 KYKTEKELIDKLTEA

-470 TMSDSDYNLY
+470 NMSDSDYNLY

-548 FYKNCISSA
+548 FYKNCIASA
-557 NKQGKKLVKLPEESV
+557 NKQGKKLVQLPGESV
-572 ATSVDELQN
+572 ATSVAELQS
-581 RIKSATARM
+581 RIKSAITRM

-605 KTAWTNAQNEVN
+605 KTAWTNAQNEVK

-648 AKANYEAAGGDTSK
+648 AKANYEAAGGDTS
-662 KTKKKTKKTKN
+662 KKTKKTKN

-776 RPTVTVDDL
+776 RPTVTMDDL

-797 EAANAYKQ
+797 EAANAYKR

-829 REKFA
+829 SDKFA
-834 KDRAHIEKAVDAD
+834 KDRAQIEKAVDAD
-847 GRPIGEDVKER
+847 GRPIDEDVKER

-869 ALKSVDDAQ
+869 ALKSVDEAQ

-895 TSEKSVAE
+895 TSEKSVSE
-903 VQKIIERIKVLMD
+903 VQKIIDRIKVLMD

-924 EGTAVIKDGNGKTER
+924 EGTAVIKDGNGRTER

-991 AVGELFKHGED
+991 AVGELFKRGED

-1102 VMEEVTAQQRE
+1102 IMEEVTAQQRE
-1113 YNLLLMEQNLEME
+1113 YNLLLMEQNLELE

-1144 RVMKDAYAGLKAE
+1144 RVMKDAYAGLKGE

-1164 QQKFGYLDTGNAF
+1164 QKKFGYLDTGNAF

-1470 RKDMCDMKD
+1470 RKDMRDMKD

>member
-1 MKAVEVELL
+1 MSGSVKIEDLKKIDDYAEGLSKQSIKIDSAKLRIVKA
-10 MKGNLSQ
+10 
-17 GMLDAQT
+17 
-24 KANLLDESLKRV
+24 
-36 GMTIGGV
+36 
-43 FTAQKAVEFVKTM
+43 
-56 IDVRQ
+56 
-61 EVENLSISFE
+61 FE
-71 TLLGSKD
+71 TLRL
-78 KATQFFDELREYAV
+78 ATDRTMESLNEL
-92 NTPLMLNDLAG
+92 D
-103 GAQTMLGFNIEAEKV
+103 
-118 IPTLKQIGDISM
+118 
-130 GDRDRFNSLVLA
+130 
-142 FSQMSATGKL
+142 FSQMMDTLTKL
-152 MGQDLLQMINAGF
+152 DLSRPIDELENMSDALDD
-165 NPLATIS
+165 LA
-172 EKTGKS
+172 EK
-178 IGQLKDE
+178 L
-185 MSAGAI
+185 
-191 SSEMVAQAFAD
+191 
-202 ATAEGGKFHGML
+202 
-214 DKQSKGLKGQI
+214 
-225 SNLEGAID
+225 
-233 NMFNAMGEKSEGIL
+233 
-247 TGSVEVASELVKN
+247 VASEAMSQYFGTSDWNFYRKWLQKNDFVDGIDPIQTLKTMTESYEGVKD
-260 YEAVGKALMSLVAVY
+260 M
-275 GSYKTALIATLAVQK
+275 
-290 AASFVENIRLV
+290 V
-301 AMFRKELGLAT
+301 AMLEFALR
-312 AAQQAFN
+312 N
-319 ITANA
+319 WNDD
-324 NPYVLLATVILSA
+324 IL
-337 AAALVIYSKNCSAAA
+337 K
-352 DEAQRAAD
+352 D
-360 REKEQTDAINDK
+360 
-372 KEAIEKCIST
+372 
-382 ITDENLA
+382 
-389 EQDKLEALEK
+389 
-399 LKKLMPSVFE
+399 
-409 KYRTEKELIGKLTEA
+409 GKLSSDRSEMN
-424 RREYNEE
+424 RYMRDN
-431 LREER
+431 
-436 NLKGEGN
+436 
-443 LKADQQRVADLK
+443 D
-455 KYLELRKEYYKTGRL
+455 GRL
-470 TMSDSDYNLY
+470 TENIEGARVEELLKDLKRWQERRNWLGAIIGVDDERSNVQVQINKSRRY
-480 QNLDKKYNKE
+480 LDKVSGE
-490 VRNVRGTFQ
+490 
-499 TFNSAIES
+499 A
-507 LIKASEGTVWKDVQ
+507 DV
-521 QVRTD
+521 
-526 NHNKFMAKLNSMNA
+526 K
-540 ETAQKTIN
+540 
-548 FYKNCISSA
+548 
-557 NKQGKKLVKLPEESV
+557 
-572 ATSVDELQN
+572 
-581 RIKSATARM
+581 
-590 KSIHENASKDFMKDA
+590 
-605 KTAWTNAQNEVN
+605 
-617 KVIKNRN
+617 
-624 NRSLYPDEASYLAAL
+624 
-639 RKARDEEKK
+639 
-648 AKANYEAAGGDTSK
+648 
-662 KTKKKTKKTKN
+662 
-673 TGLTPQEKANI
+673 
-684 KAAEQEEKG
+684 
-693 RQVEAAQRKQEA
+693 
-705 SEKQTAFDLKQAE
+705 
-718 IDGLQEGFDKELET
+718 
-732 INLNYDK
+732 
-739 LIEANRLRQ
+739 
-748 QEWVD
+748 
-753 ELQNISDLSFEQ
+753 EQ
-765 AHPDWKKQGLK
+765 AKVYEK
-776 RPTVTVDDL
+776 
-785 SADQK
+785 
-790 NYLKQYT
+790 
-797 EAANAYKQ
+797 
-805 NSEAKLYQNLLAK
+805 LLAK

-829 REKFA
+829 SEKFA
-834 KDRAHIEKAVDAD
+834 KDRAQIEKAVDAE
-847 GRPIGEDVKER
+847 GRPIGDDVKER
-858 ALAELAKQERA
+858 ALAELSKQERA

-903 VQKIIERIKVLMD
+903 VQKIIDRIKVLMD

-924 EGTAVIKDGNGKTER
+924 EGTAVIKDGNGRTER

-951 SPAELKALEK
+951 SPAELKTLEK

-1014 LGESAAASAEMVGD
+1014 LGESAAASAEMVCD

-1102 VMEEVTAQQRE
+1102 IMEEVTAQQRE
-1113 YNLLLMEQNLEME
+1113 YNLLLMEQNLELE

-1164 QQKFGYLDTGNAF
+1164 QKKFGYTETGSAF

-1269 EEAWESVKDYFE
+1269 EEAWKSVKDYFE

-1307 AFADSLT
+1307 AFVDSLT

-1338 EEMLDVMKREDLTDE
+1338 KEMLDVMKREDLTDE
-1353 EKFGNYVRILDDM
+1353 EKFGNYVRILDEM

-1384 RQMAKEKGLDL
+1384 RQLAKDKGLDL

-1436 TNVENVAGSMQTALG
+1436 TNVENVAGSMQTALV
-1451 HLKRIDTN
+1451 HLKRIDAN

-1470 RKDMCDMKD
+1470 RKDMRDMKD

>member
-1 MKAVEVELL
+1 MRGSVKIEDLKKIDDFAERLSKQSTKIDAAKVRIVKA
-10 MKGNLSQ
+10 
-17 GMLDAQT
+17 
-24 KANLLDESLKRV
+24 
-36 GMTIGGV
+36 
-43 FTAQKAVEFVKTM
+43 
-56 IDVRQ
+56 
-61 EVENLSISFE
+61 FE
-71 TLLGSKD
+71 TLRL
-78 KATQFFDELREYAV
+78 ATDRTTESLNELDYSQMMDTLTKLDLSRPIDELENMSGA
-92 NTPLMLNDLAG
+92 LDDLAEKLV
-103 GAQTMLGFNIEAEKV
+103 ATETMSQYFGTSDWNFYRRWLQENDFDTGEDAMM
-118 IPTLKQIGDISM
+118 TLATMKESYESVKDMVSLLDFALRNWNDDILRDGKAS
-130 GDRDRFNSLVLA
+130 GDR
-142 FSQMSATGKL
+142 
-152 MGQDLLQMINAGF
+152 
-165 NPLATIS
+165 
-172 EKTGKS
+172 
-178 IGQLKDE
+178 
-185 MSAGAI
+185 
-191 SSEMVAQAFAD
+191 QAMTRYMREND
-202 ATAEGGKFHGML
+202 G
-214 DKQSKGLKGQI
+214 
-225 SNLEGAID
+225 NLEGNID
-233 NMFNAMGEKSEGIL
+233 DS
-247 TGSVEVASELVKN
+247 
-260 YEAVGKALMSLVAVY
+260 
-275 GSYKTALIATLAVQK
+275 
-290 AASFVENIRLV
+290 
-301 AMFRKELGLAT
+301 
-312 AAQQAFN
+312 
-319 ITANA
+319 
-324 NPYVLLATVILSA
+324 
-337 AAALVIYSKNCSAAA
+337 
-352 DEAQRAAD
+352 RA
-360 REKEQTDAINDK
+360 E
-372 KEAIEKCIST
+372 
-382 ITDENLA
+382 
-389 EQDKLEALEK
+389 
-399 LKKLMPSVFE
+399 
-409 KYRTEKELIGKLTEA
+409 
-424 RREYNEE
+424 
-431 LREER
+431 
-436 NLKGEGN
+436 
-443 LKADQQRVADLK
+443 
-455 KYLELRKEYYKTGRL
+455 ELRKELKRWQERRNWLGAIIGVEDERSNVQVQINKSRRY
-470 TMSDSDYNLY
+470 
-480 QNLDKKYNKE
+480 LDKVSGE
-490 VRNVRGTFQ
+490 
-499 TFNSAIES
+499 A
-507 LIKASEGTVWKDVQ
+507 DV
-521 QVRTD
+521 
-526 NHNKFMAKLNSMNA
+526 K
-540 ETAQKTIN
+540 
-548 FYKNCISSA
+548 
-557 NKQGKKLVKLPEESV
+557 
-572 ATSVDELQN
+572 
-581 RIKSATARM
+581 
-590 KSIHENASKDFMKDA
+590 
-605 KTAWTNAQNEVN
+605 
-617 KVIKNRN
+617 
-624 NRSLYPDEASYLAAL
+624 
-639 RKARDEEKK
+639 
-648 AKANYEAAGGDTSK
+648 
-662 KTKKKTKKTKN
+662 
-673 TGLTPQEKANI
+673 
-684 KAAEQEEKG
+684 
-693 RQVEAAQRKQEA
+693 
-705 SEKQTAFDLKQAE
+705 
-718 IDGLQEGFDKELET
+718 
-732 INLNYDK
+732 
-739 LIEANRLRQ
+739 
-748 QEWVD
+748 
-753 ELQNISDLSFEQ
+753 EQ
-765 AHPDWKKQGLK
+765 AKI
-776 RPTVTVDDL
+776 
-785 SADQK
+785 
-790 NYLKQYT
+790 Y
-797 EAANAYKQ
+797 E
-805 NSEAKLYQNLLAK
+805 NLLAK

-829 REKFA
+829 SDKFA
-834 KDRAHIEKAVDAD
+834 KDRAQIEKAVDSD

-858 ALAELAKQERA
+858 ALAELAKQEQA
-869 ALKSVDDAQ
+869 ALKSVDEAQ

-903 VQKIIERIKVLMD
+903 VQKIIDRIKVLMD
-916 YLRGTKDA
+916 YLRGTKDGD
-924 EGTAVIKDGNGKTER
+924 GTAVIKDGNGRTER

-991 AVGELFKHGED
+991 AVGELFKRGED
-1002 GEEKGLEAKLKR
+1002 GEEKSLEAKLKR

-1102 VMEEVTAQQRE
+1102 IMEEVTAQQRE
-1113 YNLLLMEQNLEME
+1113 YNLLQMEQNLELE

-1157 IAGTAEQ
+1157 IAGTSEQ
-1164 QQKFGYLDTGNAF
+1164 QKKFGYLDTGNAF
-1177 WNKIVNKG
+1177 WNKIMNKG

-1269 EEAWESVKDYFE
+1269 EEAWKSVKDYFE

-1470 RKDMCDMKD
+1470 RKDMRDMKD

>member
-43 FTAQKAVEFVKTM
+43 FTAQKAMEFVKTM

-61 EVENLSISFE
+61 EVENLIISFE

-78 KATQFFDELREYAV
+78 KATQFFSELSEYAV

-103 GAQTMLGFNIEAEKV
+103 GAQTMLAFNIEAEKV

-337 AAALVIYSKNCSAAA
+337 AAALAIYSKNCSAAA

-389 EQDKLEALEK
+389 ELDRIEALEK

-409 KYRTEKELIGKLTEA
+409 KYKTEKELIDKLTEA

-455 KYLELRKEYYKTGRL
+455 KYLELRKQYYKTGRL
-470 TMSDSDYNLY
+470 NMSDSDYNLY

-557 NKQGKKLVKLPEESV
+557 NKQGKKLVQLPGESV

-648 AKANYEAAGGDTSK
+648 AKANYEAAGGDTS
-662 KTKKKTKKTKN
+662 KKTKKTKN

-776 RPTVTVDDL
+776 RPTVTMDDL

-829 REKFA
+829 SEKFA
-834 KDRAHIEKAVDAD
+834 KDRAQIEKAVDAD

-858 ALAELAKQERA
+858 ALAELSKQERA

-903 VQKIIERIKVLMD
+903 VQKIIDRIKMLMD

-924 EGTAVIKDGNGKTER
+924 EGTAVIKDGNGRTER

-1028 LAGRLSE
+1028 LAGKLSE
-1035 MFEAAGNDGM
+1035 MFEATGNDGM

-1078 AGEAIGWVT
+1078 ASEAIGWVT

-1102 VMEEVTAQQRE
+1102 IMEEVTAQQRE
-1113 YNLLLMEQNLEME
+1113 YNLLLMEQNLELE
-1126 KAQTIFGTDTYGK
+1126 KAQTIFGTDIYGK

-1164 QQKFGYLDTGNAF
+1164 QKKFGYTETGSAF

-1353 EKFGNYVRILDDM
+1353 EKFGNYVRILDEM

-1384 RQMAKEKGLDL
+1384 RQLAKDKGLDL

-1470 RKDMCDMKD
+1470 RKDMRDMKD

>member
-78 KATQFFDELREYAV
+78 KATQFFGELLEYAV
-92 NTPLMLNDLAG
+92 NTPLMVNELAG

-118 IPTLKQIGDISM
+118 IPILKQIGDISM

-165 NPLATIS
+165 NPLAIIS

-337 AAALVIYSKNCSAAA
+337 AAALAIYSKNCSAAA

-389 EQDKLEALEK
+389 ELDRLEALEK

-409 KYRTEKELIGKLTEA
+409 KYKTEKELIDKLTEA

-443 LKADQQRVADLK
+443 LKADRQRVADLK
-455 KYLELRKEYYKTGRL
+455 KYLELRKQYYKTGRL
-470 TMSDSDYNLY
+470 NMSDSDYNLY

-557 NKQGKKLVKLPEESV
+557 NKQGKKLVQLPGESV

-662 KTKKKTKKTKN
+662 KTKKTKN

-705 SEKQTAFDLKQAE
+705 SEKQTTFDLKQAE

-776 RPTVTVDDL
+776 RPTVTMDDL

-829 REKFA
+829 SEKFA
-834 KDRAHIEKAVDAD
+834 KDRAQIEKAVDAE
-847 GRPIGEDVKER
+847 GHPIGEDVKDR

-869 ALKSVDDAQ
+869 ALKSVDEAL

-903 VQKIIERIKVLMD
+903 VQKIIDRIKVLMD
-916 YLRGTKDA
+916 YLRGTKDGD
-924 EGTAVIKDGNGKTER
+924 GTAVIKDGNGRTER

-991 AVGELFKHGED
+991 AVGELFKRGED
-1002 GEEKGLEAKLKR
+1002 GEEKSLEAKLKR

-1102 VMEEVTAQQRE
+1102 IMEEVTAQQRE
-1113 YNLLLMEQNLEME
+1113 YNLLLMEQNLELE

-1164 QQKFGYLDTGNAF
+1164 QKKFGYLDTGNAF

-1307 AFADSLT
+1307 AFVDSLT

-1353 EKFGNYVRILDDM
+1353 EKFSNYVRILDDM

-1384 RQMAKEKGLDL
+1384 RQLAKEKGLDL

-1470 RKDMCDMKD
+1470 RKDMRDMKD

>member
-78 KATQFFDELREYAV
+78 KATQFFGELREYAV

-233 NMFNAMGEKSEGIL
+233 DMFNAMGEKSEGIL

-337 AAALVIYSKNCSAAA
+337 AAALAIYSKNCSAAA

-389 EQDKLEALEK
+389 ELDRVEALEK

-409 KYRTEKELIGKLTEA
+409 KYKTEKELIDKLTEA

-436 NLKGEGN
+436 HLKGEGN

-455 KYLELRKEYYKTGRL
+455 KYLALRKEYYKTGRL
-470 TMSDSDYNLY
+470 NMSDSDYNLY

-548 FYKNCISSA
+548 FYKNCIASA
-557 NKQGKKLVKLPEESV
+557 NKQGKKLVQLPGESV
-572 ATSVDELQN
+572 ATSVAELQS
-581 RIKSATARM
+581 RIKSATTRM

-605 KTAWTNAQNEVN
+605 KTAWTNAQNEVK

-648 AKANYEAAGGDTSK
+648 AKANYEAAGGDTS
-662 KTKKKTKKTKN
+662 KKTKKTKN

-765 AHPDWKKQGLK
+765 AHPNWKKQGLK
-776 RPTVTVDDL
+776 RPTVTMDDL

-829 REKFA
+829 SEKFA
-834 KDRAHIEKAVDAD
+834 KDRAQIEKAVDAD

-869 ALKSVDDAQ
+869 ALKSVDEAQ

-903 VQKIIERIKVLMD
+903 VQKIIDRIKLLMD

-924 EGTAVIKDGNGKTER
+924 EGTAVIKDGNGRTER

-991 AVGELFKHGED
+991 AVGELFKRGED

-1102 VMEEVTAQQRE
+1102 IMEEVTAQQRE
-1113 YNLLLMEQNLEME
+1113 YNLLLMEQNLELE

-1144 RVMKDAYAGLKAE
+1144 RVMKDAYAGLNAE

-1164 QQKFGYLDTGNAF
+1164 QKKFGYLDAGNAF

-1269 EEAWESVKDYFE
+1269 EEAWKSVKDYFE

-1470 RKDMCDMKD
+1470 RKDMRDMKD

>member
-61 EVENLSISFE
+61 EVENLIISFE

-78 KATQFFDELREYAV
+78 KATQFFSELSEYAV

-103 GAQTMLGFNIEAEKV
+103 GAQTMLAFNIEAEKV

-337 AAALVIYSKNCSAAA
+337 AAALAIYSKNCSAAA

-389 EQDKLEALEK
+389 ELDRLEALEK

-409 KYRTEKELIGKLTEA
+409 KYKTEKELIDKLTEA

-455 KYLELRKEYYKTGRL
+455 KYLKLRKQYYKTGRL
-470 TMSDSDYNLY
+470 NMSDSDYNLY

-557 NKQGKKLVKLPEESV
+557 NKQGKKLVQLPGESI

-624 NRSLYPDEASYLAAL
+624 NRSLYPDEASYLAAV

-648 AKANYEAAGGDTSK
+648 AKANYEAAGGDTS
-662 KTKKKTKKTKN
+662 KKTKKTKN

-776 RPTVTVDDL
+776 RPTVTMDDL

-829 REKFA
+829 SEKFA
-834 KDRAHIEKAVDAD
+834 KDRAQIEKAVDAE

-858 ALAELAKQERA
+858 ALAELSKQERA
-869 ALKSVDDAQ
+869 ALKSVDEAQ

-903 VQKIIERIKVLMD
+903 VQKIIDRIKVLMD
-916 YLRGTKDA
+916 YLRGTKDGD
-924 EGTAVIKDGNGKTER
+924 GTAVIKDGNGRTER

-1002 GEEKGLEAKLKR
+1002 GEEKSLEAKLKR

-1045 AEAMDAVQGVMTSV
+1045 AESMDAVQGVMTSV

-1102 VMEEVTAQQRE
+1102 IMEEVTAQQRE
-1113 YNLLLMEQNLEME
+1113 YNLLLMEQNLELE

-1164 QQKFGYLDTGNAF
+1164 QKKFGYTETGSAF

-1212 WGKGK
+1212 WGNGK

-1353 EKFGNYVRILDDM
+1353 EKFGNYVRILDEM

-1384 RQMAKEKGLDL
+1384 RQLAKDKGLDL

-1470 RKDMCDMKD
+1470 RKDMRDMKD

>member
-43 FTAQKAVEFVKTM
+43 FTAQKAMEFVKTM

-61 EVENLSISFE
+61 EVENLIISFE

-78 KATQFFDELREYAV
+78 KATQFFSELSEYAV

-103 GAQTMLGFNIEAEKV
+103 GAQTMLAFNIEAEKV

-337 AAALVIYSKNCSAAA
+337 AAALAIYSKNCSAAA

-389 EQDKLEALEK
+389 ELDRLEALEK

-409 KYRTEKELIGKLTEA
+409 KYKTEKELIDKLTEA

-455 KYLELRKEYYKTGRL
+455 KYLKLRKQYYKTGRL
-470 TMSDSDYNLY
+470 NMSDSDYNLY

-557 NKQGKKLVKLPEESV
+557 NKQGKKLVQLPGESV

-590 KSIHENASKDFMKDA
+590 KNIHENASKDFMKDA

-648 AKANYEAAGGDTSK
+648 AKANYEAAGGDTS
-662 KTKKKTKKTKN
+662 KKTKKTKN

-776 RPTVTVDDL
+776 RPTVTMDDL

-829 REKFA
+829 SEKFA
-834 KDRAHIEKAVDAD
+834 KDRAQIEKAVDAE

-903 VQKIIERIKVLMD
+903 VQKIIDRIKMLMD

-924 EGTAVIKDGNGKTER
+924 EGTAVIKDGNGRTER
-939 RITQKDMAGLGF
+939 KITQKDMAELGF

-1002 GEEKGLEAKLKR
+1002 GEEKSLEAKLKC

-1028 LAGRLSE
+1028 LAGKLSE
-1035 MFEAAGNDGM
+1035 MFEATGNDGM

-1078 AGEAIGWVT
+1078 ASEAIGWVT

-1102 VMEEVTAQQRE
+1102 IMEEVTAQQRE
-1113 YNLLLMEQNLEME
+1113 YNLLLMEQNLELE

-1164 QQKFGYLDTGNAF
+1164 QKKFGYTETGSAF

-1436 TNVENVAGSMQTALG
+1436 TNVENVAGSMQTALV

-1470 RKDMCDMKD
+1470 RKDMRDMKD

>member
-1 MKAVEVELL
+1 MRGSVKIEDLKKIDDYAERLSKQSTKIDAAKVRIVKA
-10 MKGNLSQ
+10 
-17 GMLDAQT
+17 
-24 KANLLDESLKRV
+24 
-36 GMTIGGV
+36 
-43 FTAQKAVEFVKTM
+43 
-56 IDVRQ
+56 
-61 EVENLSISFE
+61 FE
-71 TLLGSKD
+71 TLRL
-78 KATQFFDELREYAV
+78 ATDRTTESLNELDYSQMMDTLTKLDLSRPIDELENMSGA
-92 NTPLMLNDLAG
+92 LDDLAEKLV
-103 GAQTMLGFNIEAEKV
+103 ATETMSQYFGTSDWNFYRRWLQENDFDTGDDAMT
-118 IPTLKQIGDISM
+118 TLATMKESYESVKDMVSLLDFALRNWNDDILRDGKAS
-130 GDRDRFNSLVLA
+130 GDR
-142 FSQMSATGKL
+142 
-152 MGQDLLQMINAGF
+152 
-165 NPLATIS
+165 
-172 EKTGKS
+172 
-178 IGQLKDE
+178 
-185 MSAGAI
+185 
-191 SSEMVAQAFAD
+191 QAM
-202 ATAEGGKFHGML
+202 TRYMR
-214 DKQSKGLKGQI
+214 
-225 SNLEGAID
+225 
-233 NMFNAMGEKSEGIL
+233 
-247 TGSVEVASELVKN
+247 
-260 YEAVGKALMSLVAVY
+260 
-275 GSYKTALIATLAVQK
+275 
-290 AASFVENIRLV
+290 EN
-301 AMFRKELGLAT
+301 
-312 AAQQAFN
+312 
-319 ITANA
+319 
-324 NPYVLLATVILSA
+324 
-337 AAALVIYSKNCSAAA
+337 
-352 DEAQRAAD
+352 D
-360 REKEQTDAINDK
+360 
-372 KEAIEKCIST
+372 
-382 ITDENLA
+382 
-389 EQDKLEALEK
+389 
-399 LKKLMPSVFE
+399 
-409 KYRTEKELIGKLTEA
+409 
-424 RREYNEE
+424 
-431 LREER
+431 
-436 NLKGEGN
+436 GN
-443 LKADQQRVADLK
+443 LDGNIDDSRAE
-455 KYLELRKEYYKTGRL
+455 ELRKELKRWQERRNWLGAIIGVEDERSNVQVQINKSRRY
-470 TMSDSDYNLY
+470 
-480 QNLDKKYNKE
+480 LDK
-490 VRNVRGTFQ
+490 VSG
-499 TFNSAIES
+499 
-507 LIKASEGTVWKDVQ
+507 
-521 QVRTD
+521 
-526 NHNKFMAKLNSMNA
+526 
-540 ETAQKTIN
+540 
-548 FYKNCISSA
+548 
-557 NKQGKKLVKLPEESV
+557 
-572 ATSVDELQN
+572 
-581 RIKSATARM
+581 
-590 KSIHENASKDFMKDA
+590 
-605 KTAWTNAQNEVN
+605 
-617 KVIKNRN
+617 
-624 NRSLYPDEASYLAAL
+624 EA
-639 RKARDEEKK
+639 
-648 AKANYEAAGGDTSK
+648 
-662 KTKKKTKKTKN
+662 
-673 TGLTPQEKANI
+673 
-684 KAAEQEEKG
+684 
-693 RQVEAAQRKQEA
+693 
-705 SEKQTAFDLKQAE
+705 DLK
-718 IDGLQEGFDKELET
+718 
-732 INLNYDK
+732 
-739 LIEANRLRQ
+739 
-748 QEWVD
+748 
-753 ELQNISDLSFEQ
+753 EQ
-765 AHPDWKKQGLK
+765 AKIYEK
-776 RPTVTVDDL
+776 
-785 SADQK
+785 
-790 NYLKQYT
+790 
-797 EAANAYKQ
+797 
-805 NSEAKLYQNLLAK
+805 LLAK

-829 REKFA
+829 SEKFA
-834 KDRAHIEKAVDAD
+834 KDRAQIEKAVDAD
-847 GRPIGEDVKER
+847 GRPIGKDVKER

-869 ALKSVDDAQ
+869 ALKSVDEAQ

-903 VQKIIERIKVLMD
+903 VQKIIDRIKVLMD

-924 EGTAVIKDGNGKTER
+924 EGTAVIKDGNGRTER
-939 RITQKDMAGLGF
+939 RITQKDMAELGF

-1014 LGESAAASAEMVGD
+1014 LGESAAASAEMVCD

-1102 VMEEVTAQQRE
+1102 IMEEVTAQQRE
-1113 YNLLLMEQNLEME
+1113 YNLLLMEQNLELE

-1164 QQKFGYLDTGNAF
+1164 QKKFGYLDTGNAF
-1177 WNKIVNKG
+1177 WNKIMNKG

-1269 EEAWESVKDYFE
+1269 EEAWKSVKDYFE

-1307 AFADSLT
+1307 AFVDSLT

-1338 EEMLDVMKREDLTDE
+1338 KEMLDVMKREDLTDE
-1353 EKFGNYVRILDDM
+1353 EKFGNYVRILDEM

-1384 RQMAKEKGLDL
+1384 RQLAKDKGLDL

-1436 TNVENVAGSMQTALG
+1436 TNVENVAGSMQTALV
-1451 HLKRIDTN
+1451 HLKRIDAN

-1470 RKDMCDMKD
+1470 RKDMRDMKD

>member
-1 MKAVEVELL
+1 MK
-10 MKGNLSQ
+10 
-17 GMLDAQT
+17 
-24 KANLLDESLKRV
+24 
-36 GMTIGGV
+36 
-43 FTAQKAVEFVKTM
+43 
-56 IDVRQ
+56 
-61 EVENLSISFE
+61 
-71 TLLGSKD
+71 
-78 KATQFFDELREYAV
+78 
-92 NTPLMLNDLAG
+92 
-103 GAQTMLGFNIEAEKV
+103 
-118 IPTLKQIGDISM
+118 
-130 GDRDRFNSLVLA
+130 
-142 FSQMSATGKL
+142 
-152 MGQDLLQMINAGF
+152 
-165 NPLATIS
+165 
-172 EKTGKS
+172 
-178 IGQLKDE
+178 
-185 MSAGAI
+185 
-191 SSEMVAQAFAD
+191 
-202 ATAEGGKFHGML
+202 
-214 DKQSKGLKGQI
+214 
-225 SNLEGAID
+225 
-233 NMFNAMGEKSEGIL
+233 
-247 TGSVEVASELVKN
+247 
-260 YEAVGKALMSLVAVY
+260 
-275 GSYKTALIATLAVQK
+275 
-290 AASFVENIRLV
+290 
-301 AMFRKELGLAT
+301 
-312 AAQQAFN
+312 
-319 ITANA
+319 
-324 NPYVLLATVILSA
+324 
-337 AAALVIYSKNCSAAA
+337 
-352 DEAQRAAD
+352 
-360 REKEQTDAINDK
+360 
-372 KEAIEKCIST
+372 
-382 ITDENLA
+382 
-389 EQDKLEALEK
+389 
-399 LKKLMPSVFE
+399 
-409 KYRTEKELIGKLTEA
+409 
-424 RREYNEE
+424 
-431 LREER
+431 
-436 NLKGEGN
+436 
-443 LKADQQRVADLK
+443 
-455 KYLELRKEYYKTGRL
+455 LRKQYYKTGRL
-470 TMSDSDYNLY
+470 NMSDSDYNLY

-557 NKQGKKLVKLPEESV
+557 NKQGKKLVQLPGESV

-648 AKANYEAAGGDTSK
+648 AKANYEAAGGDTS
-662 KTKKKTKKTKN
+662 KKTKKTKN

-765 AHPDWKKQGLK
+765 AHPNWKKQGLK
-776 RPTVTVDDL
+776 RPTVTMDDL

-829 REKFA
+829 SEKFA
-834 KDRAHIEKAVDAD
+834 KDRAQIEKAVDAD

-858 ALAELAKQERA
+858 ALAELSKQERA

-903 VQKIIERIKVLMD
+903 VQKIIDRIKMLMD

-924 EGTAVIKDGNGKTER
+924 EGTAVIKDGNGRTER

-1102 VMEEVTAQQRE
+1102 IMEEVTAQQRE
-1113 YNLLLMEQNLEME
+1113 YNLLLMEQNLELE

-1157 IAGTAEQ
+1157 IAGTSEQ
-1164 QQKFGYLDTGNAF
+1164 QKKFGYTETGSAF

-1353 EKFGNYVRILDDM
+1353 EKFGNYVRILDEM

-1470 RKDMCDMKD
+1470 RKDMRDMKD

>member
-61 EVENLSISFE
+61 EVENLIISFE

-78 KATQFFDELREYAV
+78 KATQFFSELSEYAV

-103 GAQTMLGFNIEAEKV
+103 GAQTMLAFNIEAEKV

-337 AAALVIYSKNCSAAA
+337 AAALAIYSKNCSAAA

-389 EQDKLEALEK
+389 ELDRLEALEK

-409 KYRTEKELIGKLTEA
+409 KYKTEKELIDKLTEA

-455 KYLELRKEYYKTGRL
+455 KYLKLRKQYYKTGRL
-470 TMSDSDYNLY
+470 NMSDSDYNLY

-557 NKQGKKLVKLPEESV
+557 NKQGKKLVQLPGESV

-648 AKANYEAAGGDTSK
+648 AKANYEAAGGDTS
-662 KTKKKTKKTKN
+662 KKTKKTKN

-765 AHPDWKKQGLK
+765 AHPNWKKQGLK
-776 RPTVTVDDL
+776 RPTVTMDDL

-829 REKFA
+829 SEKFA
-834 KDRAHIEKAVDAD
+834 KDRAQIEKAVDAD
-847 GRPIGEDVKER
+847 GRPIGDDVKAR
-858 ALAELAKQERA
+858 ALAELSKQERA

-903 VQKIIERIKVLMD
+903 VQKIIDRIKVLMD
-916 YLRGTKDA
+916 YLRGTKDGD
-924 EGTAVIKDGNGKTER
+924 GTAVIKDGNGRTER

-1002 GEEKGLEAKLKR
+1002 GEEKSLEAKLKR

-1102 VMEEVTAQQRE
+1102 IMEEVTAQQRE
-1113 YNLLLMEQNLEME
+1113 YNLLLMEQNLELE

-1164 QQKFGYLDTGNAF
+1164 QKKFGYLDTGNAF

-1185 YSELKDAYSGL
+1185 YSEQKDAYSGL

-1353 EKFGNYVRILDDM
+1353 EKFGNYVRILDEM

-1384 RQMAKEKGLDL
+1384 RQLAKDKGLDL

-1436 TNVENVAGSMQTALG
+1436 TNVENVAGCMQTALG

-1470 RKDMCDMKD
+1470 RKDMRDMKD